1 MKDEEILKTIEAFSD
16 YLQVGD
22 IVNYVLRWLG
32 WFLIVGL
39 SLVVDALEG
48 VTDAI
53 LGIKGFF
60 NSPEI
65 QNFVDMLYPL
75 FVVLLAISFL
85 YIGYMFIMNKQMN
98 RSQIIINI
106 FVTLSVLC
114 LLSTGMTKV
123 DKFTDDAIAVVKSEQ
138 KGSLSD
144 EIIKKNITDI
154 AVIDENKWKKK
165 EDMNPKNHIPEKNIR
180 QIDITEKID
189 KDFEFAKDKKLSDEG
204 QKILKNK
211 RVMDGMGVASLAELK
226 DGWFDF
232 FPEKYYRWHWN
243 FWNIFFTL
251 LITGLTLLLV
261 SIKLARLFYELAFNY
276 LLANILAPADV
287 ANGQKLKAVLSNIL
301 NIFIATIMIFLSL
314 KLYLMGTAFL
324 HDKLNGVPYL
334 IALAAFSMAVLD
346 GPAVVERLFGIDIG
360 LKSSWGMLVGG
371 FALGKGIGS
380 LANSKP
386 MKSLGNMIGKGAKGA
401 AEGTGVAAAKTAS
414 AAAMATGGV
423 AGLISGLKK
432 GNESENKE
440 SLQDQMKKADQKKAN
455 GNDVAKNEKEK
466 GNLNKEKDKKNGG
479 TPSLQEDMKKGG
491 NENPGGVNGQ
501 ESGTTSLQDEMKE
514 AGKLNG
520 ASEGNPT
527 AGTVRQGAS
536 EGSQTPGTVRQGASE
551 GNPTAG
557 TVRQGAN
564 EGGQT
569 PGTVRQGT
577 SEGGQTPGTVRQGTS
592 EGNQTPGTVRQGAS
606 EGSQTPGTVKQGAN
620 EGGQTP
626 GTVRQGA
633 NEGNPTAGTVR
644 QGTSE
649 GSQTP
654 GTVRQGTSEGSQT
667 PGTVRQGAS
676 EGGQTSGTVRQ
687 GTSEGSQTSSPAPM
701 ETPRSVP
708 SGGSPAPVETPKSVP
723 SGGSPA
729 PVETPRSVPSGSS
742 SAPVETPRSVPSGS
756 SSAPVET
763 PRSVPSG
770 GSPAPVE
777 TPRSVP
783 SGSSTA
789 PVETPR
795 SVPSGSSSAPVE
807 TPRSVPSGSSSAP
820 VETPRSVPSGG
831 SPAPVETPKSVP
843 SGGSPAPADI
853 VTVTHSSPI
862 IPYESDKEV
871 AASRGQETRTLGQYT
886 TEKVKNTTS
895 SVKQKV
901 RGVQERINTS
911 ETVQNTKR
919 FYQMG
924 QNTGKSWRDIVN
936 KNKKNTDK
944 K

>member
-144 EIIKKNITDI
+144 EIIKKNITDV

-261 SIKLARLFYELAFNY
+261 SIKLARLFYELSFNY
-276 LLANILAPADV
+276 LLAKILAPADV

-314 KLYLMGTAFL
+314 KLYLIGTAFL
-324 HDKLNGVPYL
+324 HDKLNSVPYL

-346 GPAVVERLFGIDIG
+346 GPVAVERLFGIDIG

-371 FALGKGIGS
+371 FALGKGIDS

-414 AAAMATGGV
+414 AAAMATGSM

-455 GNDVAKNEKEK
+455 GNDVAKKEKEK

-479 TPSLQEDMKKGG
+479 TPSIQEDMKKEG
-491 NENPGGVNGQ
+491 NENLGVANGQ

-514 AGKLNG
+514 AGKSNG
-520 ASEGNPT
+520 AIEGNQTAGTVRQGVNEGSQTRGTVRQGANEGNQT
-527 AGTVRQGAS
+527 AGTVRQGAN
-536 EGSQTPGTVRQGASE
+536 EGNQTP
-551 GNPTAG
+551 G

-569 PGTVRQGT
+569 PGG
-577 SEGGQTPGTVRQGTS
+577 
-592 EGNQTPGTVRQGAS
+592 VRQGAN
-606 EGSQTPGTVKQGAN
+606 EGSQTPGGVRQGAN
-620 EGGQTP
+620 EGSQTP

-633 NEGNPTAGTVR
+633 NEGVQTPGGVR
-644 QGTSE
+644 QGANE

-654 GTVRQGTSEGSQT
+654 GTVRQGTNEGN
-667 PGTVRQGAS
+667 
-676 EGGQTSGTVRQ
+676 
-687 GTSEGSQTSSPAPM
+687 QTSSLAPM

-708 SGGSPAPVETPKSVP
+708 SGSSP
-723 SGGSPA
+723 
-729 PVETPRSVPSGSS
+729 
-742 SAPVETPRSVPSGS
+742 
-756 SSAPVET
+756 APVET

-770 GSPAPVE
+770 GSPAPM
-777 TPRSVP
+777 
-783 SGSSTA
+783 
-789 PVETPR
+789 
-795 SVPSGSSSAPVE
+795 
-807 TPRSVPSGSSSAP
+807 
-820 VETPRSVPSGG
+820 
-831 SPAPVETPKSVP
+831 ETPKSVP
-843 SGGSPAPADI
+843 SGSSPVSADI

>member
-1 MKDEEILKTIEAFSD
+1 MKDEEILKVLESFSD

-106 FVTLSVLC
+106 FITLSVLC

-144 EIIKKNITDI
+144 EIIKKNITDV
-154 AVIDENKWKKK
+154 AVIDQNGWKKK
-165 EDMNPKNHIPEKNIR
+165 EDMNPKNNIPEKNIR

-189 KDFEFAKDKKLSDEG
+189 KDFAFTKDKNLSDDG
-204 QKILKNK
+204 QKILQNK
-211 RVMDGMGVASLAELK
+211 RVMDALGVASLAELK

-232 FPEKYYRWHWN
+232 FPEKYYRWHWD

-261 SIKLARLFYELAFNY
+261 SIKLARLFYELSFNY

-314 KLYLMGTAFL
+314 KLYLIGTAFL

-346 GPAVVERLFGIDIG
+346 GPAAVERLFGIDIG

-440 SLQDQMKKADQKKAN
+440 SLQDQMKKADQKKPN
-455 GNDVAKNEKEK
+455 GNDLAKKEKEK
-466 GNLNKEKDKKNGG
+466 GNLNKEEGKKNGG
-479 TPSLQEDMKKGG
+479 MPSIQEDMKKEG
-491 NENPGGVNGQ
+491 NENLGVANGQ
-501 ESGTTSLQDEMKE
+501 ELGTASLQDEMKE
-514 AGKLNG
+514 AGKTNG
-520 ASEGNPT
+520 ESAGNQT
-527 AGTVRQGAS
+527 SGTVRQGA
-536 EGSQTPGTVRQGASE
+536 
-551 GNPTAG
+551 
-557 TVRQGAN
+557 
-564 EGGQT
+564 
-569 PGTVRQGT
+569 
-577 SEGGQTPGTVRQGTS
+577 S

-606 EGSQTPGTVKQGAN
+606 EGN
-620 EGGQTP
+620 QTP

-633 NEGNPTAGTVR
+633 NEGSQTSGGVR
-644 QGTSE
+644 QGASE

-654 GTVRQGTSEGSQT
+654 GGVRQGASEGSQT
-667 PGTVRQGAS
+667 PGGVRQGAS
-676 EGGQTSGTVRQ
+676 EGNQTPGTVPS
-687 GTSEGSQTSSPAPM
+687 GSSLAPMETSRPASSGGSPAPV

-708 SGGSPAPVETPKSVP
+708 SGGSPAPVETPRSVP

-756 SSAPVET
+756 S
-763 PRSVPSG
+763 
-770 GSPAPVE
+770 PAPVE

-783 SGSSTA
+783 SGS
-789 PVETPR
+789 
-795 SVPSGSSSAPVE
+795 
-807 TPRSVPSGSSSAP
+807 
-820 VETPRSVPSGG
+820 
-831 SPAPVETPKSVP
+831 
-843 SGGSPAPADI
+843 SPAPADI

-871 AASRGQETRTLGQYT
+871 VASRSQETRTLGQYT
-886 TEKVKNTTS
+886 TDKVKNTTS

-901 RGVQERINTS
+901 RGVQERIHNS
-911 ETVQNTKR
+911 GTVQNTKR
-919 FYQMG
+919 FYQMR

-936 KNKKNTDK
+936 KNKNNTDK

>member
-1 MKDEEILKTIEAFSD
+1 MKDEEILKVLESFSD

-65 QNFVDMLYPL
+65 QNFIDMLYPL

-106 FVTLSVLC
+106 FITLSVLC

-144 EIIKKNITDI
+144 EIIKKNITDV
-154 AVIDENKWKKK
+154 AVIDQNGWKKK
-165 EDMNPKNHIPEKNIR
+165 EDMNPKNNIPEKNIR

-189 KDFEFAKDKKLSDEG
+189 KDFEFAKDKELSEG
-204 QKILKNK
+204 GQDILKYK
-211 RVMDGMGVASLAELK
+211 RVMDGTGVASLAELK

-314 KLYLMGTAFL
+314 KLYIMGTAFL
-324 HDKLNGVPYL
+324 HDKLSGVPYL

-346 GPAVVERLFGIDIG
+346 GPSVVERLFGIDIG
-360 LKSSWGMLVGG
+360 LKSSWGMLAGG
-371 FALGKGIGS
+371 FALGKGIGA
-380 LANSKP
+380 LANSKS
-386 MKSLGNMIGKGAKGA
+386 MKGLGNMIGKGAKGA

-414 AAAMATGGV
+414 AAAMATGGM
-423 AGLISGLKK
+423 AGLISGLKN
-432 GNESENKE
+432 GNESENKD
-440 SLQDQMKKADQKKAN
+440 SLQDQMKKAGEKKAN
-455 GNDVAKNEKEK
+455 GNDVANKEKEK

-479 TPSLQEDMKKGG
+479 MPSVQEDMKKGG
-491 NENPGGVNGQ
+491 NENSGVANGQ

-514 AGKLNG
+514 AGKVN
-520 ASEGNPT
+520 
-527 AGTVRQGAS
+527 
-536 EGSQTPGTVRQGASE
+536 
-551 GNPTAG
+551 
-557 TVRQGAN
+557 
-564 EGGQT
+564 
-569 PGTVRQGT
+569 
-577 SEGGQTPGTVRQGTS
+577 GTS

-606 EGSQTPGTVKQGAN
+606 EGNQTPGPVRQGAS
-620 EGGQTP
+620 GGNQTP
-626 GTVRQGA
+626 GPVRQGA
-633 NEGNPTAGTVR
+633 NEGSQTPGPVR
-644 QGTSE
+644 QGASE

-654 GTVRQGTSEGSQT
+654 GTISSGSSPAPMETSRPMPSGSSPAPVET
-667 PGTVRQGAS
+667 PRPVPSGGSPAS
-676 EGGQTSGTVRQ
+676 METSRPAPSGG
-687 GTSEGSQTSSPAPM
+687 SPAPM

-708 SGGSPAPVETPKSVP
+708 SGSSLAPVETSRPVP

-729 PVETPRSVPSGSS
+729 PVETPRSVPSGGS
-742 SAPVETPRSVPSGS
+742 SAS
-756 SSAPVET
+756 
-763 PRSVPSG
+763 
-770 GSPAPVE
+770 
-777 TPRSVP
+777 
-783 SGSSTA
+783 
-789 PVETPR
+789 
-795 SVPSGSSSAPVE
+795 
-807 TPRSVPSGSSSAP
+807 
-820 VETPRSVPSGG
+820 
-831 SPAPVETPKSVP
+831 
-843 SGGSPAPADI
+843 ADI

-871 AASRGQETRTLGQYT
+871 AASRSQETRTLGQYT
-886 TEKVKNTTS
+886 TDKVKNTTS

-911 ETVQNTKR
+911 ETVENTKR

>member
-1 MKDEEILKTIEAFSD
+1 MKDEEILKVLEEFSD

-32 WFLIVGL
+32 WFLIQGL

-144 EIIKKNITDI
+144 EIIKKNITDV
-154 AVIDENKWKKK
+154 AVIDQNGWKKK
-165 EDMNPKNHIPEKNIR
+165 EDMNPKNNIPEKNIR

-189 KDFEFAKDKKLSDEG
+189 SDFKFTKDKDLSDGG
-204 QKILKNK
+204 QKILQNK
-211 RVMDGMGVASLAELK
+211 RVMDALGVASLAELK

-251 LITGLTLLLV
+251 LITGATLLLV

-314 KLYLMGTAFL
+314 KLYIMGTAFL

-360 LKSSWGMLVGG
+360 LKSSWGMLAGG

-386 MKSLGNMIGKGAKGA
+386 MKGLGNMVGKGAKGA
-401 AEGTGVAAAKTAS
+401 AQGTGVAAAKTAS
-414 AAAMATGGV
+414 AAAMATGGM
-423 AGLISGLKK
+423 AGLVSGLKK

-440 SLQDQMKKADQKKAN
+440 SLQDQMKKAGQKKAN
-455 GNDVAKNEKEK
+455 GNDLANKEKEK
-466 GNLNKEKDKKNGG
+466 GNLNKEEDKKNGG
-479 TPSLQEDMKKGG
+479 TPSIQEDMKKEG
-491 NENPGGVNGQ
+491 NENPGVANGQ
-501 ESGTTSLQDEMKE
+501 ESGTTILQDEMKE
-514 AGKLNG
+514 AGKANG
-520 ASEGNPT
+520 ASEGSQT
-527 AGTVRQGAS
+527 AGAVRQGASEGSQTPGTVRQGANEGSQTLGTVRQGAS

-551 GNPTAG
+551 G
-557 TVRQGAN
+557 
-564 EGGQT
+564 
-569 PGTVRQGT
+569 
-577 SEGGQTPGTVRQGTS
+577 S
-592 EGNQTPGTVRQGAS
+592 QTPGTVRQGAS
-606 EGSQTPGTVKQGAN
+606 EGR
-620 EGGQTP
+620 QTP

-633 NEGNPTAGTVR
+633 
-644 QGTSE
+644 SE

-667 PGTVRQGAS
+667 PGTAPS
-676 EGGQTSGTVRQ
+676 GG
-687 GTSEGSQTSSPAPM
+687 SPGPM
-701 ETPRSVP
+701 ETSKPVP
-708 SGGSPAPVETPKSVP
+708 SGGSPGPMETSRP
-723 SGGSPA
+723 
-729 PVETPRSVPSGSS
+729 VPSGSS
-742 SAPVETPRSVPSGS
+742 PGPMETSRPVTGGS
-756 SSAPVET
+756 S
-763 PRSVPSG
+763 
-770 GSPAPVE
+770 PA
-777 TPRSVP
+777 S
-783 SGSSTA
+783 
-789 PVETPR
+789 
-795 SVPSGSSSAPVE
+795 
-807 TPRSVPSGSSSAP
+807 
-820 VETPRSVPSGG
+820 
-831 SPAPVETPKSVP
+831 
-843 SGGSPAPADI
+843 ADI
-853 VTVTHSSPI
+853 VTVTHSSPSV
-862 IPYESDKEV
+862 PYESDKEV
-871 AASRGQETRTLGQYT
+871 AASSSHETRTLGQYAT
-886 TEKVKNTTS
+886 DTVKKGYNSTTS
-895 SVKQKV
+895 SVKQTV
-901 RGVQERINTS
+901 RGVQERINNS

-924 QNTGKSWRDIVN
+924 QNTGKGWRDIVN
-936 KNKKNTDK
+936 KNKNNTDK

>member
-1 MKDEEILKTIEAFSD
+1 MKDEEILKVLESFSD

-106 FVTLSVLC
+106 FITLSVLC

-144 EIIKKNITDI
+144 EIIKKNITDV
-154 AVIDENKWKKK
+154 AVIDQNGWKKK
-165 EDMNPKNHIPEKNIR
+165 EDMNPKNNIPEKNIR

-189 KDFEFAKDKKLSDEG
+189 KDFAFTKDKNLSDDG
-204 QKILKNK
+204 QKILQNK
-211 RVMDGMGVASLAELK
+211 RVMDALGVASLAELK

-261 SIKLARLFYELAFNY
+261 SIKLARLFYELSFNY

-314 KLYLMGTAFL
+314 KLYLIGTAFL

-346 GPAVVERLFGIDIG
+346 GPAAVERLFGIDIG

-455 GNDVAKNEKEK
+455 GNDLAKNEKEK

-479 TPSLQEDMKKGG
+479 TPSIQEDMKKGG
-491 NENPGGVNGQ
+491 YENPGG
-501 ESGTTSLQDEMKE
+501 
-514 AGKLNG
+514 
-520 ASEGNPT
+520 
-527 AGTVRQGAS
+527 
-536 EGSQTPGTVRQGASE
+536 
-551 GNPTAG
+551 
-557 TVRQGAN
+557 AN
-564 EGGQT
+564 
-569 PGTVRQGT
+569 
-577 SEGGQTPGTVRQGTS
+577 
-592 EGNQTPGTVRQGAS
+592 
-606 EGSQTPGTVKQGAN
+606 
-620 EGGQTP
+620 
-626 GTVRQGA
+626 
-633 NEGNPTAGTVR
+633 
-644 QGTSE
+644 
-649 GSQTP
+649 
-654 GTVRQGTSEGSQT
+654 EGSQT

-676 EGGQTSGTVRQ
+676 EGGQTPGTVRQGASKGGQTPGTVRQ
-687 GTSEGSQTSSPAPM
+687 GTSEGSQTPGSVRQGTSGGSPAPI
-701 ETPRSVP
+701 ETPRPASSGGSPAPVETLRSVP
-708 SGGSPAPVETPKSVP
+708 SGGSPAPIETPRPAS
-723 SGGSPA
+723 SGSSPA

-742 SAPVETPRSVPSGS
+742 PAPVETPRSVPSGS
-756 SSAPVET
+756 SPAPVET

-770 GSPAPVE
+770 GSPAPIE

-783 SGSSTA
+783 SGRSPA
-789 PVETPR
+789 PI
-795 SVPSGSSSAPVE
+795 
-807 TPRSVPSGSSSAP
+807 
-820 VETPRSVPSGG
+820 ETPRSVPSGG
-831 SPAPVETPKSVP
+831 SPAPIETPKSVP
-843 SGGSPAPADI
+843 SGGSPASADI

-886 TEKVKNTTS
+886 TEKVKHTTS

-901 RGVQERINTS
+901 RGVQERIHNS

-924 QNTGKSWRDIVN
+924 QNTSKSWRDIVN
-936 KNKKNTDK
+936 KNKNNTDK

>member
-1 MKDEEILKTIEAFSD
+1 MKDEEILKVLESFSD

-106 FVTLSVLC
+106 FITLSVLC

-144 EIIKKNITDI
+144 EIIKKNITDV
-154 AVIDENKWKKK
+154 AVIDQNGWKKK
-165 EDMNPKNHIPEKNIR
+165 EDMNPKNNIPEKNIR

-189 KDFEFAKDKKLSDEG
+189 KDFAFTKDKNLSDDG
-204 QKILKNK
+204 QKILQNK
-211 RVMDGMGVASLAELK
+211 RVMDALGVASLAELK

-261 SIKLARLFYELAFNY
+261 SIKLARLFYELSFNY

-314 KLYLMGTAFL
+314 KLYLIGTAFL

-346 GPAVVERLFGIDIG
+346 GPAAVERLFGIDIG

-455 GNDVAKNEKEK
+455 GNDLAKNEKEK

-479 TPSLQEDMKKGG
+479 TPSIQEDMKKGG
-491 NENPGGVNGQ
+491 YENPGG
-501 ESGTTSLQDEMKE
+501 
-514 AGKLNG
+514 
-520 ASEGNPT
+520 
-527 AGTVRQGAS
+527 
-536 EGSQTPGTVRQGASE
+536 
-551 GNPTAG
+551 
-557 TVRQGAN
+557 AN
-564 EGGQT
+564 
-569 PGTVRQGT
+569 
-577 SEGGQTPGTVRQGTS
+577 
-592 EGNQTPGTVRQGAS
+592 
-606 EGSQTPGTVKQGAN
+606 
-620 EGGQTP
+620 
-626 GTVRQGA
+626 
-633 NEGNPTAGTVR
+633 
-644 QGTSE
+644 
-649 GSQTP
+649 
-654 GTVRQGTSEGSQT
+654 EGSQT

-676 EGGQTSGTVRQ
+676 EGGQTPGTVRQGASKGGQTPGTVRQ
-687 GTSEGSQTSSPAPM
+687 GTSEGSQTPGSVRQGTSGGSPAPI
-701 ETPRSVP
+701 ETPRPASSGGSPAPVETLRSVP
-708 SGGSPAPVETPKSVP
+708 SGGSPAPIETPRPAS
-723 SGGSPA
+723 SGSSPA

-742 SAPVETPRSVPSGS
+742 PAPVETPRSVPSGS
-756 SSAPVET
+756 SPAPVET

-770 GSPAPVE
+770 GSPAPI
-777 TPRSVP
+777 
-783 SGSSTA
+783 
-789 PVETPR
+789 
-795 SVPSGSSSAPVE
+795 
-807 TPRSVPSGSSSAP
+807 
-820 VETPRSVPSGG
+820 ETPRSVPSGG
-831 SPAPVETPKSVP
+831 SPAPIETPRSVPSGGSPAPIETPKSVP
-843 SGGSPAPADI
+843 SGGSPASADI

-886 TEKVKNTTS
+886 TEKVKHTTS

-901 RGVQERINTS
+901 RGVQERIHNS

-924 QNTGKSWRDIVN
+924 QNTSKSWRDIVN
-936 KNKKNTDK
+936 KNKNNTDK

>member
-1 MKDEEILKTIEAFSD
+1 MKDEEILKVLESFSD

-106 FVTLSVLC
+106 FITLSVLC

-144 EIIKKNITDI
+144 EIIKKNITDV
-154 AVIDENKWKKK
+154 AVIDQNGWKKK

-189 KDFEFAKDKKLSDEG
+189 SDFEFAKDKKLSDDG
-204 QKILKNK
+204 QKLLKNK

-251 LITGLTLLLV
+251 LITGLTLILV

-314 KLYLMGTAFL
+314 KLYIMGTAFL

-360 LKSSWGMLVGG
+360 LKSSWGMLAGGIAGG
-371 FALGKGIGS
+371 FALSKGIDA

-386 MKSLGNMIGKGAKGA
+386 MKGLGNMIGKGAKGA

-414 AAAMATGGV
+414 AAAMATGGM
-423 AGLISGLKK
+423 AGLISGLKN
-432 GNESENKE
+432 GNESENKD

-455 GNDVAKNEKEK
+455 GNDLVKKEKEK
-466 GNLNKEKDKKNGG
+466 GNLNKEEDKKNGSM
-479 TPSLQEDMKKGG
+479 PSIQEDMKKEG
-491 NENPGGVNGQ
+491 NENPGGANGQ
-501 ESGTTSLQDEMKE
+501 DSGTTSLQDEMKE
-514 AGKLNG
+514 AGKANEGSQTPGTVRQG
-520 ASEGNPT
+520 ANEGSQTP
-527 AGTVRQGAS
+527 GTVRQGAS

-551 GNPTAG
+551 G
-557 TVRQGAN
+557 
-564 EGGQT
+564 
-569 PGTVRQGT
+569 
-577 SEGGQTPGTVRQGTS
+577 S
-592 EGNQTPGTVRQGAS
+592 QTPGTVRQGAS
-606 EGSQTPGTVKQGAN
+606 EGSPAPVETARAVPS
-620 EGGQTP
+620 GGSP
-626 GTVRQGA
+626 APVEAPKSVSSG
-633 NEGNPTAGTVR
+633 
-644 QGTSE
+644 
-649 GSQTP
+649 GSP
-654 GTVRQGTSEGSQT
+654 APVEAPKSVSSGGS
-667 PGTVRQGAS
+667 PAPVEAPRPVPSGGSPAPVEAS
-676 EGGQTSGTVRQ
+676 RSVPSGGSLAPVEASRPVPSG
-687 GTSEGSQTSSPAPM
+687 GSPAPM

-708 SGGSPAPVETPKSVP
+708 SGGIST
-723 SGGSPA
+723 
-729 PVETPRSVPSGSS
+729 
-742 SAPVETPRSVPSGS
+742 SADT
-756 SSAPVET
+756 
-763 PRSVPSG
+763 
-770 GSPAPVE
+770 
-777 TPRSVP
+777 
-783 SGSSTA
+783 
-789 PVETPR
+789 
-795 SVPSGSSSAPVE
+795 
-807 TPRSVPSGSSSAP
+807 
-820 VETPRSVPSGG
+820 
-831 SPAPVETPKSVP
+831 
-843 SGGSPAPADI
+843 

-871 AASRGQETRTLGQYT
+871 AASRSQETRTLGQYT
-886 TEKVKNTTS
+886 TDKVKNTTS

-901 RGVQERINTS
+901 RGVQERIHNS

-919 FYQMG
+919 FYQIG

-936 KNKKNTDK
+936 KNKNNTDK

>member
-1 MKDEEILKTIEAFSD
+1 MKDEEILKVLVSFSD

-106 FVTLSVLC
+106 FITLSVLC

-144 EIIKKNITDI
+144 EIIKKNITDV
-154 AVIDENKWKKK
+154 AVIDQNGWKKK
-165 EDMNPKNHIPEKNIR
+165 EDMNPKNNIPEKNIR

-189 KDFEFAKDKKLSDEG
+189 EDFEFTKDKDLSDNG
-204 QKILKNK
+204 KKILKNK
-211 RVMDGMGVASLAELK
+211 RVMDALGVASLAELK

-314 KLYLMGTAFL
+314 KLYLIGTGFV

-455 GNDVAKNEKEK
+455 GNDLAKKEKEK

-479 TPSLQEDMKKGG
+479 TPSIQEDMKKGG
-491 NENPGGVNGQ
+491 NETPGVANGQ

-514 AGKLNG
+514 AGKSNG
-520 ASEGNPT
+520 ASEGVQTPETVRQGANEGVQTPGT
-527 AGTVRQGAS
+527 VRQGANEGGQTSGTVRQGANEGSQTPGTVRQGANEGVQTPGTVRQGANEGNQTPGTVRQGAS

-551 GNPTAG
+551 G
-557 TVRQGAN
+557 
-564 EGGQT
+564 
-569 PGTVRQGT
+569 
-577 SEGGQTPGTVRQGTS
+577 
-592 EGNQTPGTVRQGAS
+592 
-606 EGSQTPGTVKQGAN
+606 
-620 EGGQTP
+620 
-626 GTVRQGA
+626 
-633 NEGNPTAGTVR
+633 
-644 QGTSE
+644 
-649 GSQTP
+649 SQTP
-654 GTVRQGTSEGSQT
+654 GTVRQ
-667 PGTVRQGAS
+667 R
-676 EGGQTSGTVRQ
+676 
-687 GTSEGSQTSSPAPM
+687 TSEGSQTSSPAPM

-708 SGGSPAPVETPKSVP
+708 SGGSPAPVETP
-723 SGGSPA
+723 
-729 PVETPRSVPSGSS
+729 RSVPN
-742 SAPVETPRSVPSGS
+742 
-756 SSAPVET
+756 
-763 PRSVPSG
+763 G
-770 GSPAPVE
+770 G
-777 TPRSVP
+777 
-783 SGSSTA
+783 
-789 PVETPR
+789 
-795 SVPSGSSSAPVE
+795 
-807 TPRSVPSGSSSAP
+807 
-820 VETPRSVPSGG
+820 
-831 SPAPVETPKSVP
+831 
-843 SGGSPAPADI
+843 
-853 VTVTHSSPI
+853 
-862 IPYESDKEV
+862 
-871 AASRGQETRTLGQYT
+871 
-886 TEKVKNTTS
+886 
-895 SVKQKV
+895 
-901 RGVQERINTS
+901 
-911 ETVQNTKR
+911 
-919 FYQMG
+919 
-924 QNTGKSWRDIVN
+924 
-936 KNKKNTDK
+936 
-944 K
+944 

>member
-1 MKDEEILKTIEAFSD
+1 MKDEEILKVLEEYSD

-32 WFLIVGL
+32 WFLIQGL

-60 NSPEI
+60 NSTEV
-65 QNFVDMLYPL
+65 QEFVDMLYPL

-106 FVTLSVLC
+106 FITLSVLC

-144 EIIKKNITDI
+144 EIIKKNITDV
-154 AVIDENKWKKK
+154 AVIDQNGWKKK
-165 EDMNPKNHIPEKNIR
+165 EDLNPKNNIPEKNIR

-189 KDFEFAKDKKLSDEG
+189 SDFKFTKDKDLSDGG
-204 QKILKNK
+204 QKILQNK
-211 RVMDGMGVASLAELK
+211 RVMDALGVASLAELK

-386 MKSLGNMIGKGAKGA
+386 MKSLENMIGKGAKGA

-440 SLQDQMKKADQKKAN
+440 SLQDQMKKAGEKKAN
-455 GNDVAKNEKEK
+455 G
-466 GNLNKEKDKKNGG
+466 
-479 TPSLQEDMKKGG
+479 T
-491 NENPGGVNGQ
+491 
-501 ESGTTSLQDEMKE
+501 
-514 AGKLNG
+514 
-520 ASEGNPT
+520 
-527 AGTVRQGAS
+527 S
-536 EGSQTPGTVRQGASE
+536 EGSQTPGTVRQGANE
-551 GNPTAG
+551 GN
-557 TVRQGAN
+557 
-564 EGGQT
+564 QT
-569 PGTVRQGT
+569 PGTVRQGAN
-577 SEGGQTPGTVRQGTS
+577 

-606 EGSQTPGTVKQGAN
+606 EGN
-620 EGGQTP
+620 
-626 GTVRQGA
+626 
-633 NEGNPTAGTVR
+633 
-644 QGTSE
+644 
-649 GSQTP
+649 
-654 GTVRQGTSEGSQT
+654 QT

-676 EGGQTSGTVRQ
+676 GGSAAPVEASRPVPSGGSAAPMETSRSVP
-687 GTSEGSQTSSPAPM
+687 SGSSLAPM

-708 SGGSPAPVETPKSVP
+708 SGSSP
-723 SGGSPA
+723 
-729 PVETPRSVPSGSS
+729 
-742 SAPVETPRSVPSGS
+742 
-756 SSAPVET
+756 APVET

-770 GSPAPVE
+770 GSPAPME
-777 TPRSVP
+777 APKSAP
-783 SGSSTA
+783 SGSS
-789 PVETPR
+789 PV
-795 SVPSGSSSAPVE
+795 S
-807 TPRSVPSGSSSAP
+807 
-820 VETPRSVPSGG
+820 
-831 SPAPVETPKSVP
+831 
-843 SGGSPAPADI
+843 ADI

-886 TEKVKNTTS
+886 TDKVKHTTS

-924 QNTGKSWRDIVN
+924 QNTGKSWRDIVS

>member
-1 MKDEEILKTIEAFSD
+1 MVKNEEILKTIEAFSD

-165 EDMNPKNHIPEKNIR
+165 EDMNPKNHIPEKYIR

-189 KDFEFAKDKKLSDEG
+189 SDFEFAKDKKLTDDG
-204 QKILKNK
+204 QEILKNK
-211 RVMDGMGVASLAELK
+211 RVMDGLGVASLAELK

-261 SIKLARLFYELAFNY
+261 SIKLARLFYELSFNY

-314 KLYLMGTAFL
+314 KLYLIGTAFL
-324 HDKLNGVPYL
+324 HEKLNGVPYL

-346 GPAVVERLFGIDIG
+346 GPAAVERLFGIDIG

-455 GNDVAKNEKEK
+455 GNDLAKKEK

-479 TPSLQEDMKKGG
+479 TPSIQEDMKKGG
-491 NENPGGVNGQ
+491 NENPGGANGQ

-514 AGKLNG
+514 AGKSNG
-520 ASEGNPT
+520 AIEGNQT
-527 AGTVRQGAS
+527 SGTVRQGAS
-536 EGSQTPGTVRQGASE
+536 EGSQTPGTVRQGAIE
-551 GNPTAG
+551 GN
-557 TVRQGAN
+557 
-564 EGGQT
+564 QT
-569 PGTVRQGT
+569 PGG
-577 SEGGQTPGTVRQGTS
+577 VRQGTS
-592 EGNQTPGTVRQGAS
+592 EGNQTPGTVRQGAIEGNQTPGGVRQGTSEGNQTSGTVRQGAS
-606 EGSQTPGTVKQGAN
+606 EGSQTPGTVKQG
-620 EGGQTP
+620 
-626 GTVRQGA
+626 
-633 NEGNPTAGTVR
+633 
-644 QGTSE
+644 TSE
-649 GSQTP
+649 GNQTS

-676 EGGQTSGTVRQ
+676 EG
-687 GTSEGSQTSSPAPM
+687 SQTSRPVPSGGSPAPV
-701 ETPRSVP
+701 EAPRSVP
-708 SGGSPAPVETPKSVP
+708 SGGSPAPVEASRPVP
-723 SGGSPA
+723 SGSSPAPVEASRPVPNGGSPA
-729 PVETPRSVPSGSS
+729 PVEAPKSVSCGGSPAPVEASRPVPSGSS
-742 SAPVETPRSVPSGS
+742 P
-756 SSAPVET
+756 APVET

-777 TPRSVP
+777 ASRPVP
-783 SGSSTA
+783 SGSSPA

-795 SVPSGSSSAPVE
+795 SVPSGSS
-807 TPRSVPSGSSSAP
+807 
-820 VETPRSVPSGG
+820 
-831 SPAPVETPKSVP
+831 PAS
-843 SGGSPAPADI
+843 ADI

-862 IPYESDKEV
+862 IPYEGDKEV
-871 AASRGQETRTLGQYT
+871 AASRSQETRTLGQYT
-886 TEKVKNTTS
+886 TDKVKNTTS

-901 RGVQERINTS
+901 RGVQERIHNS

-924 QNTGKSWRDIVN
+924 QNTGKSWRDIVS

>member
-1 MKDEEILKTIEAFSD
+1 MKDEEILKVLESFSD

-98 RSQIIINI
+98 RSRIIINI
-106 FVTLSVLC
+106 FITLSVLC

-144 EIIKKNITDI
+144 EIIKKNITDV
-154 AVIDENKWKKK
+154 AVIDQNGWKKK
-165 EDMNPKNHIPEKNIR
+165 EDMNPKNNIPEKNIR

-189 KDFEFAKDKKLSDEG
+189 EDFEFTKDKDLSDNG
-204 QKILKNK
+204 KKILKNK
-211 RVMDGMGVASLAELK
+211 RVMDALGVASLAELK

-314 KLYLMGTAFL
+314 KLYLLGTAFL

-346 GPAVVERLFGIDIG
+346 GPSVVERLFGIDIG

-414 AAAMATGGV
+414 AAAMATGGM
-423 AGLISGLKK
+423 AGLISGLKN
-432 GNESENKE
+432 GNESENND
-440 SLQDQMKKADQKKAN
+440 SLQDQMKKAGEKKAN
-455 GNDVAKNEKEK
+455 GNDEANKEKEK
-466 GNLNKEKDKKNGG
+466 GNLNKEQDKKNSV

-491 NENPGGVNGQ
+491 NEKPGVANGQ

-514 AGKLNG
+514 AGKANG
-520 ASEGNPT
+520 AN
-527 AGTVRQGAS
+527 
-536 EGSQTPGTVRQGASE
+536 
-551 GNPTAG
+551 
-557 TVRQGAN
+557 
-564 EGGQT
+564 
-569 PGTVRQGT
+569 
-577 SEGGQTPGTVRQGTS
+577 
-592 EGNQTPGTVRQGAS
+592 
-606 EGSQTPGTVKQGAN
+606 
-620 EGGQTP
+620 
-626 GTVRQGA
+626 
-633 NEGNPTAGTVR
+633 
-644 QGTSE
+644 
-649 GSQTP
+649 
-654 GTVRQGTSEGSQT
+654 EGSQT

-676 EGGQTSGTVRQ
+676 EGGQTPSPAPVETSRPVPSG
-687 GTSEGSQTSSPAPM
+687 SSPAPM
-701 ETPRSVP
+701 ETSRPVP
-708 SGGSPAPVETPKSVP
+708 SGGSPAPVEASRPVP
-723 SGGSPA
+723 SGSSPA
-729 PVETPRSVPSGSS
+729 PVETSRPIPSGSS
-742 SAPVETPRSVPSGS
+742 SAPVETSRPIPSGSSPAPVETSRPVPSGESPAPVEAPRSVPSGGS
-756 SSAPVET
+756 PAPVET

-783 SGSSTA
+783 SGSS
-789 PVETPR
+789 
-795 SVPSGSSSAPVE
+795 
-807 TPRSVPSGSSSAP
+807 
-820 VETPRSVPSGG
+820 
-831 SPAPVETPKSVP
+831 PAS
-843 SGGSPAPADI
+843 ADI

-871 AASRGQETRTLGQYT
+871 AASRSKETRTLGQYT
-886 TEKVKNTTS
+886 TDKVKHTTS

-924 QNTGKSWRDIVN
+924 QNTGKSWRDIVS

>member
-1 MKDEEILKTIEAFSD
+1 MKDEEILKVLESFSD

-106 FVTLSVLC
+106 FITLSVLC

-144 EIIKKNITDI
+144 EIIKKNITDV
-154 AVIDENKWKKK
+154 AVIDQNGWKKK
-165 EDMNPKNHIPEKNIR
+165 EDMNPKNNIPEKSIR

-189 KDFEFAKDKKLSDEG
+189 KDFEFAKDKELSEG
-204 QKILKNK
+204 GQDILKYK

-314 KLYLMGTAFL
+314 KLYLIGTAFL

-401 AEGTGVAAAKTAS
+401 AAKTAS

-455 GNDVAKNEKEK
+455 GNDLAKKEKEK

-479 TPSLQEDMKKGG
+479 TPSIQEDMKKGG
-491 NENPGGVNGQ
+491 NENPGVANGQ

-514 AGKLNG
+514 AGKTNG
-520 ASEGNPT
+520 ASEGNQT
-527 AGTVRQGAS
+527 AGS
-536 EGSQTPGTVRQGASE
+536 VRQGASE
-551 GNPTAG
+551 GNQTAG
-557 TVRQGAN
+557 AVRQGAN

-569 PGTVRQGT
+569 PGTVRQGA
-577 SEGGQTPGTVRQGTS
+577 SEGGQTP
-592 EGNQTPGTVRQGAS
+592 
-606 EGSQTPGTVKQGAN
+606 
-620 EGGQTP
+620 
-626 GTVRQGA
+626 
-633 NEGNPTAGTVR
+633 GTVR

-676 EGGQTSGTVRQ
+676 EGGQTPGIVRQ
-687 GTSEGSQTSSPAPM
+687 GTSEGSQTSSPVPV
-701 ETPRSVP
+701 ETPRSV
-708 SGGSPAPVETPKSVP
+708 S

-742 SAPVETPRSVPSGS
+742 PASVETPRSVPSGS
-756 SSAPVET
+756 SPASVET
-763 PRSVPSG
+763 L
-770 GSPAPVE
+770 
-777 TPRSVP
+777 RSVP
-783 SGSSTA
+783 SGSSPA
-789 PVETPR
+789 PVEAPK
-795 SVPSGSSSAPVE
+795 SA
-807 TPRSVPSGSSSAP
+807 
-820 VETPRSVPSGG
+820 PSGG
-831 SPAPVETPKSVP
+831 SPAS
-843 SGGSPAPADI
+843 ADI

-901 RGVQERINTS
+901 RGVQERIHNS

>member
-1 MKDEEILKTIEAFSD
+1 MKDEEILKVLESFSD

-65 QNFVDMLYPL
+65 QKFVDMLYPL

-154 AVIDENKWKKK
+154 AVIDQNGWKKK
-165 EDMNPKNHIPEKNIR
+165 EDMNPKNNIPEKNIR

-189 KDFEFAKDKKLSDEG
+189 EDFEFTKDKDLSDNG
-204 QKILKNK
+204 KKILKNK
-211 RVMDGMGVASLAELK
+211 RVMDALGVASLAELK

-251 LITGLTLLLV
+251 LITGATLLLV

-314 KLYLMGTAFL
+314 KLYIMGTAFL

-360 LKSSWGMLVGG
+360 LKSSWGMLAGGIAGG
-371 FALGKGIGS
+371 FALGKGIGA

-386 MKSLGNMIGKGAKGA
+386 MKGLGNMIGKGAKGA

-414 AAAMATGGV
+414 AAAMATGGM

-440 SLQDQMKKADQKKAN
+440 SLQDQMKKADQKKTQ
-455 GNDVAKNEKEK
+455 GNDVANKEKEK
-466 GNLNKEKDKKNGG
+466 SNLNKEEDKKNGS
-479 TPSLQEDMKKGG
+479 TPSIQEDMKKEG
-491 NENPGGVNGQ
+491 NETPGGANGQ

-514 AGKLNG
+514 AGKANG

-527 AGTVRQGAS
+527 T
-536 EGSQTPGTVRQGASE
+536 
-551 GNPTAG
+551 
-557 TVRQGAN
+557 
-564 EGGQT
+564 GG
-569 PGTVRQGT
+569 
-577 SEGGQTPGTVRQGTS
+577 
-592 EGNQTPGTVRQGAS
+592 
-606 EGSQTPGTVKQGAN
+606 VKQGAS
-620 EGGQTP
+620 
-626 GTVRQGA
+626 A
-633 NEGNPTAGTVR
+633 
-644 QGTSE
+644 

-654 GTVRQGTSEGSQT
+654 GTVRQGTSEGNPTTGGVKQGASAGSQT
-667 PGTVRQGAS
+667 PGTVR
-676 EGGQTSGTVRQ
+676 
-687 GTSEGSQTSSPAPM
+687 
-701 ETPRSVP
+701 
-708 SGGSPAPVETPKSVP
+708 
-723 SGGSPA
+723 
-729 PVETPRSVPSGSS
+729 
-742 SAPVETPRSVPSGS
+742 
-756 SSAPVET
+756 
-763 PRSVPSG
+763 
-770 GSPAPVE
+770 
-777 TPRSVP
+777 
-783 SGSSTA
+783 
-789 PVETPR
+789 
-795 SVPSGSSSAPVE
+795 
-807 TPRSVPSGSSSAP
+807 
-820 VETPRSVPSGG
+820 
-831 SPAPVETPKSVP
+831 
-843 SGGSPAPADI
+843 
-853 VTVTHSSPI
+853 
-862 IPYESDKEV
+862 
-871 AASRGQETRTLGQYT
+871 
-886 TEKVKNTTS
+886 
-895 SVKQKV
+895 
-901 RGVQERINTS
+901 
-911 ETVQNTKR
+911 
-919 FYQMG
+919 
-924 QNTGKSWRDIVN
+924 
-936 KNKKNTDK
+936 
-944 K
+944 

>member
-1 MKDEEILKTIEAFSD
+1 MKDEEILKVLESFSD

-106 FVTLSVLC
+106 FITLSVLC

-144 EIIKKNITDI
+144 EIIKKNITDV
-154 AVIDENKWKKK
+154 AVIDQNGWKKK
-165 EDMNPKNHIPEKNIR
+165 EDMNPKNNIPEKNIR

-189 KDFEFAKDKKLSDEG
+189 EDFEFTKDKDLSDNG
-204 QKILKNK
+204 KKILKNK
-211 RVMDGMGVASLAELK
+211 RVMDALGVASLAELK

-314 KLYLMGTAFL
+314 KLYLIGTAFL

-346 GPAVVERLFGIDIG
+346 GPSVVERLFGIDIG

-414 AAAMATGGV
+414 AAAMATGGM
-423 AGLISGLKK
+423 AGLISGLKN

-455 GNDVAKNEKEK
+455 GNDLAKKEKEK
-466 GNLNKEKDKKNGG
+466 GNLNKEEDKKNGG
-479 TPSLQEDMKKGG
+479 MPSIQEDMKKEG
-491 NENPGGVNGQ
+491 NENPGGANGQ
-501 ESGTTSLQDEMKE
+501 DSGTTSLQDEMKE
-514 AGKLNG
+514 AGKSNG
-520 ASEGNPT
+520 AIEGSQTP
-527 AGTVRQGAS
+527 GKVRQGAS

-551 GNPTAG
+551 G
-557 TVRQGAN
+557 
-564 EGGQT
+564 
-569 PGTVRQGT
+569 
-577 SEGGQTPGTVRQGTS
+577 
-592 EGNQTPGTVRQGAS
+592 
-606 EGSQTPGTVKQGAN
+606 SQ
-620 EGGQTP
+620 
-626 GTVRQGA
+626 
-633 NEGNPTAGTVR
+633 
-644 QGTSE
+644 
-649 GSQTP
+649 
-654 GTVRQGTSEGSQT
+654 
-667 PGTVRQGAS
+667 
-676 EGGQTSGTVRQ
+676 
-687 GTSEGSQTSSPAPM
+687 
-701 ETPRSVP
+701 
-708 SGGSPAPVETPKSVP
+708 
-723 SGGSPA
+723 
-729 PVETPRSVPSGSS
+729 
-742 SAPVETPRSVPSGS
+742 
-756 SSAPVET
+756 T

-777 TPRSVP
+777 TPRSVL
-783 SGSSTA
+783 SGSSPA
-789 PVETPR
+789 
-795 SVPSGSSSAPVE
+795 S
-807 TPRSVPSGSSSAP
+807 

-831 SPAPVETPKSVP
+831 SPAPVEVSRPVP
-843 SGGSPAPADI
+843 SGNSPASADI

>member
-60 NSPEI
+60 NSPEV

-154 AVIDENKWKKK
+154 AVIDQNKWKKK
-165 EDMNPKNHIPEKNIR
+165 EDMNPKNNIPEKNIR

-189 KDFEFAKDKKLSDEG
+189 KDFEFTKDKNLSDDG
-204 QKILKNK
+204 QKILQNK
-211 RVMDGMGVASLAELK
+211 RVMDALGVASLAELK

-251 LITGLTLLLV
+251 LITGATLLLV

-314 KLYLMGTAFL
+314 KLYIMGTAFL

-360 LKSSWGMLVGG
+360 LKSSWGMLAGG
-371 FALGKGIGS
+371 FALGKGIGA

-386 MKSLGNMIGKGAKGA
+386 MKGLGNMIGKGAKGA

-414 AAAMATGGV
+414 AAAMATGGGV

-440 SLQDQMKKADQKKAN
+440 SLQDQMKKADQKKTQ
-455 GNDVAKNEKEK
+455 GNDVANKEKEK
-466 GNLNKEKDKKNGG
+466 GNLNKEEDKKNGG
-479 TPSLQEDMKKGG
+479 TPSIQEDMKKEG
-491 NENPGGVNGQ
+491 NENPGVANGQ

-514 AGKLNG
+514 AGKANG
-520 ASEGNPT
+520 ASAGNQT
-527 AGTVRQGAS
+527 AGGVRQGAS
-536 EGSQTPGTVRQGASE
+536 AGSQTPGV
-551 GNPTAG
+551 
-557 TVRQGAN
+557 
-564 EGGQT
+564 
-569 PGTVRQGT
+569 
-577 SEGGQTPGTVRQGTS
+577 
-592 EGNQTPGTVRQGAS
+592 
-606 EGSQTPGTVKQGAN
+606 
-620 EGGQTP
+620 
-626 GTVRQGA
+626 
-633 NEGNPTAGTVR
+633 
-644 QGTSE
+644 
-649 GSQTP
+649 
-654 GTVRQGTSEGSQT
+654 VRQGTSEGSQT

-676 EGGQTSGTVRQ
+676 EG
-687 GTSEGSQTSSPAPM
+687 SQTSRPASRGGSPAPM
-701 ETPRSVP
+701 ETSRP
-708 SGGSPAPVETPKSVP
+708 
-723 SGGSPA
+723 
-729 PVETPRSVPSGSS
+729 VPSGSS
-742 SAPVETPRSVPSGS
+742 SAPVEASRP
-756 SSAPVET
+756 
-763 PRSVPSG
+763 VPSG
-770 GSPAPVE
+770 GSP
-777 TPRSVP
+777 
-783 SGSSTA
+783 
-789 PVETPR
+789 
-795 SVPSGSSSAPVE
+795 
-807 TPRSVPSGSSSAP
+807 AP

-843 SGGSPAPADI
+843 SGGSPAPMETSRPVPSGSSSAPVEASRPVPSGGSPAPVETPRSVPSGGSPAPVETPRSVPSGGSPVSADI

-862 IPYESDKEV
+862 IPYEGDKEV
-871 AASRGQETRTLGQYT
+871 AASRSQETRTLGQYT
-886 TEKVKNTTS
+886 TDKVKNTTS

-901 RGVQERINTS
+901 RGVQERIHNS

-936 KNKKNTDK
+936 KNKNNTDK

>member
-1 MKDEEILKTIEAFSD
+1 MKDEEILKVLESFSD

-106 FVTLSVLC
+106 FITLSVLC

-144 EIIKKNITDI
+144 EIIKKNITDV
-154 AVIDENKWKKK
+154 AVIDQNGWKKK

-189 KDFEFAKDKKLSDEG
+189 SDFEFAKDKKLSDDG
-204 QKILKNK
+204 QKLLKNK

-314 KLYLMGTAFL
+314 KLYLIGTAFL

-455 GNDVAKNEKEK
+455 GNDLAKKEKEK

-479 TPSLQEDMKKGG
+479 TPSIQEEMKKGG
-491 NENPGGVNGQ
+491 NENPGVANGQ

-514 AGKLNG
+514 AGKTNG
-520 ASEGNPT
+520 ASEGNQT
-527 AGTVRQGAS
+527 TGSVRQGAS
-536 EGSQTPGTVRQGASE
+536 EGNQTAGAVRQGTNEGGQTPGTVRQGASE
-551 GNPTAG
+551 GN
-557 TVRQGAN
+557 
-564 EGGQT
+564 QT
-569 PGTVRQGT
+569 P
-577 SEGGQTPGTVRQGTS
+577 
-592 EGNQTPGTVRQGAS
+592 
-606 EGSQTPGTVKQGAN
+606 
-620 EGGQTP
+620 
-626 GTVRQGA
+626 
-633 NEGNPTAGTVR
+633 GTVR

-667 PGTVRQGAS
+667 
-676 EGGQTSGTVRQ
+676 
-687 GTSEGSQTSSPAPM
+687 SSP
-701 ETPRSVP
+701 S
-708 SGGSPAPVETPKSVP
+708 S
-723 SGGSPA
+723 
-729 PVETPRSVPSGSS
+729 VETPRSVPSGSS
-742 SAPVETPRSVPSGS
+742 PS
-756 SSAPVET
+756 PVET

-770 GSPAPVE
+770 GSPSPVE

-783 SGSSTA
+783 SGSSPSPVEA
-789 PVETPR
+789 PRSVPSGGSPSPVEAPRSVPSGGSPSPVETPR
-795 SVPSGSSSAPVE
+795 SVPSGSSPSPVE
-807 TPRSVPSGSSSAP
+807 TPRSVPSGSSPSP
-820 VETPRSVPSGG
+820 VETPRSVPSGS
-831 SPAPVETPKSVP
+831 SPAS
-843 SGGSPAPADI
+843 ADI

-871 AASRGQETRTLGQYT
+871 AASRSKETRTLGQYT
-886 TEKVKNTTS
+886 TDKVKHTTS

-924 QNTGKSWRDIVN
+924 QNTGKSWRDIVS

>member
-1 MKDEEILKTIEAFSD
+1 MKDEEILKVLETFSD

-75 FVVLLAISFL
+75 FVVLLAISFI

-123 DKFTDDAIAVVKSEQ
+123 DKFTDDAIAVVKAEQ

-144 EIIKKNITDI
+144 EIIKKNITDV
-154 AVIDENKWKKK
+154 AVIDQNGWKKK
-165 EDMNPKNHIPEKNIR
+165 EDLNPKNNIPEKNIR

-189 KDFEFAKDKKLSDEG
+189 SDFKFTKDKDLSDGG
-204 QKILKNK
+204 QKILQNK
-211 RVMDGMGVASLAELK
+211 RVMDALGVASLAELK

-314 KLYLMGTAFL
+314 KLYIMGTAFL

-371 FALGKGIGS
+371 YALGKGIAG
-380 LANSKP
+380 LASSKP
-386 MKSLGNMIGKGAKGA
+386 MKGLGNMIGKGAKGA
-401 AEGTGVAAAKTAS
+401 AQGTGVAAAKTAS
-414 AAAMATGGV
+414 AAAMATGGM
-423 AGLISGLKK
+423 AGLISGLKN
-432 GNESENKE
+432 GNESENKD
-440 SLQDQMKKADQKKAN
+440 SLQDQMKKAGEKKAN
-455 GNDVAKNEKEK
+455 GNDVANKEK

-479 TPSLQEDMKKGG
+479 MPSIQEDMKKGG
-491 NENPGGVNGQ
+491 NENPGVANGQ

-514 AGKLNG
+514 AGKSN
-520 ASEGNPT
+520 
-527 AGTVRQGAS
+527 
-536 EGSQTPGTVRQGASE
+536 
-551 GNPTAG
+551 
-557 TVRQGAN
+557 
-564 EGGQT
+564 
-569 PGTVRQGT
+569 GT
-577 SEGGQTPGTVRQGTS
+577 SEGNQTPGTVRQGTS
-592 EGNQTPGTVRQGAS
+592 EGNQTPGGVRQGAS
-606 EGSQTPGTVKQGAN
+606 EGSQTPGGVRQGASEEGQTPGGVRQGASEGSQTPGGVRQGAS

-626 GTVRQGA
+626 GG
-633 NEGNPTAGTVR
+633 VR

-649 GSQTP
+649 GSQTA
-654 GTVRQGTSEGSQT
+654 GTVS
-667 PGTVRQGAS
+667 
-676 EGGQTSGTVRQ
+676 SG
-687 GTSEGSQTSSPAPM
+687 SSPASM
-701 ETPRSVP
+701 ETSRPVP
-708 SGGSPAPVETPKSVP
+708 SGGSPASMETSRPVP

-729 PVETPRSVPSGSS
+729 SMETSRPVPSG
-742 SAPVETPRSVPSGS
+742 GS
-756 SSAPVET
+756 PAPVET

-783 SGSSTA
+783 SGSS
-789 PVETPR
+789 
-795 SVPSGSSSAPVE
+795 
-807 TPRSVPSGSSSAP
+807 
-820 VETPRSVPSGG
+820 
-831 SPAPVETPKSVP
+831 
-843 SGGSPAPADI
+843 
-853 VTVTHSSPI
+853 PI

-871 AASRGQETRTLGQYT
+871 AASRSQETRTLGQYAT
-886 TEKVKNTTS
+886 DTVKKGYNSTTS
-895 SVKQKV
+895 SVKQTV
-901 RGVQERINTS
+901 RGVQERINNS
-911 ETVQNTKR
+911 DTVQNTKR

>member
-1 MKDEEILKTIEAFSD
+1 MKDEEILKVLESFSD

-106 FVTLSVLC
+106 FITLSVLC

-154 AVIDENKWKKK
+154 AVIDQNGWKKK
-165 EDMNPKNHIPEKNIR
+165 EDLNPKNNIPEKNIR

-189 KDFEFAKDKKLSDEG
+189 SDFKFTKDKDLSDGG
-204 QKILKNK
+204 QKILQNK
-211 RVMDGMGVASLAELK
+211 RVMDALGVASLAELK

-261 SIKLARLFYELAFNY
+261 SIKLARLFYELSFNY

-314 KLYLMGTAFL
+314 KLYLIGTAFL

-346 GPAVVERLFGIDIG
+346 GPAAVERLFGIDIG

-455 GNDVAKNEKEK
+455 GNDLAKNEKEK

-479 TPSLQEDMKKGG
+479 TPSIQEDMKKGG

-514 AGKLNG
+514 AGKSNG
-520 ASEGNPT
+520 ANEGNQTP
-527 AGTVRQGAS
+527 GTVRQGANEGNQTPGTVRQGANEGNQTPGTVRQGANEGNQTPGTVRQGANEGNQTPGTVRQGANEGNQTPGTVRQGANEGNQTPGTVRQGAN

-551 GNPTAG
+551 G
-557 TVRQGAN
+557 V
-564 EGGQT
+564 QT
-569 PGTVRQGT
+569 PGG
-577 SEGGQTPGTVRQGTS
+577 
-592 EGNQTPGTVRQGAS
+592 VRQGAS
-606 EGSQTPGTVKQGAN
+606 EGVQTPGG
-620 EGGQTP
+620 
-626 GTVRQGA
+626 VRQGA
-633 NEGNPTAGTVR
+633 SEGVQTPGGVR
-644 QGTSE
+644 QGASEGVQTPGSVRQGASE

-667 PGTVRQGAS
+667 AGTIS
-676 EGGQTSGTVRQ
+676 SG
-687 GTSEGSQTSSPAPM
+687 SSPASMETSRPVPSGGSPAQV

-708 SGGSPAPVETPKSVP
+708 SGGSPAQ
-723 SGGSPA
+723 
-729 PVETPRSVPSGSS
+729 
-742 SAPVETPRSVPSGS
+742 
-756 SSAPVET
+756 VET

-777 TPRSVP
+777 TSRSVP
-783 SGSSTA
+783 SG
-789 PVETPR
+789 
-795 SVPSGSSSAPVE
+795 GSPAQ
-807 TPRSVPSGSSSAP
+807 

-831 SPAPVETPKSVP
+831 SPAPVEASRSVP
-843 SGGSPAPADI
+843 SGSSPAQVETPSSVPSGSSPAPMEASRPVPSGSSPASADI
-853 VTVTHSSPI
+853 ITVTHSSPI

-886 TEKVKNTTS
+886 TDKVKHTTS

>member
-1 MKDEEILKTIEAFSD
+1 MKDEEILKVLESFSD

-75 FVVLLAISFL
+75 FVVLLTISFL

-144 EIIKKNITDI
+144 EIIKKNITDV
-154 AVIDENKWKKK
+154 AVIDQNGWKKK
-165 EDMNPKNHIPEKNIR
+165 EDMNPKNNIPEKNIR

-189 KDFEFAKDKKLSDEG
+189 KDFAFTKDKNLSDDG
-204 QKILKNK
+204 QKILQNK
-211 RVMDGMGVASLAELK
+211 RVMDALGVASLAELK

-276 LLANILAPADV
+276 LLANLLAPADV

-314 KLYLMGTAFL
+314 KLYLIGTAFL

-414 AAAMATGGV
+414 AAAMPTGGV

-432 GNESENKE
+432 GSESENKE
-440 SLQDQMKKADQKKAN
+440 SLQDQMKKAGEKKAN
-455 GNDVAKNEKEK
+455 GNDEANKEKEK
-466 GNLNKEKDKKNGG
+466 GNLNKGKDKKNSG

-491 NENPGGVNGQ
+491 NEKPGVANGQ

-514 AGKLNG
+514 AGKANG
-520 ASEGNPT
+520 AN
-527 AGTVRQGAS
+527 
-536 EGSQTPGTVRQGASE
+536 
-551 GNPTAG
+551 
-557 TVRQGAN
+557 
-564 EGGQT
+564 
-569 PGTVRQGT
+569 
-577 SEGGQTPGTVRQGTS
+577 
-592 EGNQTPGTVRQGAS
+592 EGNQTPGT
-606 EGSQTPGTVKQGAN
+606 
-620 EGGQTP
+620 
-626 GTVRQGA
+626 
-633 NEGNPTAGTVR
+633 
-644 QGTSE
+644 
-649 GSQTP
+649 
-654 GTVRQGTSEGSQT
+654 
-667 PGTVRQGAS
+667 
-676 EGGQTSGTVRQ
+676 
-687 GTSEGSQTSSPAPM
+687 
-701 ETPRSVP
+701 
-708 SGGSPAPVETPKSVP
+708 
-723 SGGSPA
+723 
-729 PVETPRSVPSGSS
+729 
-742 SAPVETPRSVPSGS
+742 
-756 SSAPVET
+756 
-763 PRSVPSG
+763 
-770 GSPAPVE
+770 
-777 TPRSVP
+777 
-783 SGSSTA
+783 
-789 PVETPR
+789 
-795 SVPSGSSSAPVE
+795 
-807 TPRSVPSGSSSAP
+807 
-820 VETPRSVPSGG
+820 
-831 SPAPVETPKSVP
+831 
-843 SGGSPAPADI
+843 
-853 VTVTHSSPI
+853 
-862 IPYESDKEV
+862 
-871 AASRGQETRTLGQYT
+871 
-886 TEKVKNTTS
+886 
-895 SVKQKV
+895 
-901 RGVQERINTS
+901 
-911 ETVQNTKR
+911 
-919 FYQMG
+919 
-924 QNTGKSWRDIVN
+924 
-936 KNKKNTDK
+936 
-944 K
+944 

>member
-1 MKDEEILKTIEAFSD
+1 MKDEEILKVLETFSD

-75 FVVLLAISFL
+75 FVVLLAISFI

-123 DKFTDDAIAVVKSEQ
+123 DKFTDDAIAVVKAEQ

-144 EIIKKNITDI
+144 EIIKKNITDV
-154 AVIDENKWKKK
+154 AVIDQNGWKKK
-165 EDMNPKNHIPEKNIR
+165 EDLNPKNNIPEKNIR

-189 KDFEFAKDKKLSDEG
+189 SDFKFTKDKDLSDGG
-204 QKILKNK
+204 QKILQNK
-211 RVMDGMGVASLAELK
+211 RVMDALGVASLAELK

-314 KLYLMGTAFL
+314 KLYIMGTAFL

-371 FALGKGIGS
+371 YALGKGIAG
-380 LANSKP
+380 LASSKP
-386 MKSLGNMIGKGAKGA
+386 MKGLGNMIGKGAKGA
-401 AEGTGVAAAKTAS
+401 AQGTGVAAAKTAS
-414 AAAMATGGV
+414 AAAMATGGM
-423 AGLISGLKK
+423 AGLISGLKN
-432 GNESENKE
+432 GNESENKD
-440 SLQDQMKKADQKKAN
+440 SLQDQMKKAGEKKAN
-455 GNDVAKNEKEK
+455 GNDVANKEK

-479 TPSLQEDMKKGG
+479 MPSIQEDMKKGG
-491 NENPGGVNGQ
+491 NENPGVANGQ

-514 AGKLNG
+514 AGKSN
-520 ASEGNPT
+520 
-527 AGTVRQGAS
+527 
-536 EGSQTPGTVRQGASE
+536 
-551 GNPTAG
+551 
-557 TVRQGAN
+557 
-564 EGGQT
+564 
-569 PGTVRQGT
+569 GT
-577 SEGGQTPGTVRQGTS
+577 SEGNQTPGTVRQGTS
-592 EGNQTPGTVRQGAS
+592 EGNQTPGGVRQGAS
-606 EGSQTPGTVKQGAN
+606 EGSQTPGGVRQGASEEGQTPGGVRQGASEGSQTPGGVRQGAS

-626 GTVRQGA
+626 GG
-633 NEGNPTAGTVR
+633 VR

-649 GSQTP
+649 GSQTA
-654 GTVRQGTSEGSQT
+654 GTVS
-667 PGTVRQGAS
+667 
-676 EGGQTSGTVRQ
+676 SG
-687 GTSEGSQTSSPAPM
+687 SSPASM
-701 ETPRSVP
+701 ETSRPVPSGGSPASMETSRPVPSGGSPASMETSRPVP
-708 SGGSPAPVETPKSVP
+708 SGGSPAPVETSRPVP

-729 PVETPRSVPSGSS
+729 L
-742 SAPVETPRSVPSGS
+742 
-756 SSAPVET
+756 VET

-783 SGSSTA
+783 SGSS
-789 PVETPR
+789 
-795 SVPSGSSSAPVE
+795 
-807 TPRSVPSGSSSAP
+807 
-820 VETPRSVPSGG
+820 
-831 SPAPVETPKSVP
+831 
-843 SGGSPAPADI
+843 
-853 VTVTHSSPI
+853 PI

-871 AASRGQETRTLGQYT
+871 AASRSQETRTLGQYAT
-886 TEKVKNTTS
+886 DTVKKGYNSTTS
-895 SVKQKV
+895 SVKQTV
-901 RGVQERINTS
+901 RGVQERINNS
-911 ETVQNTKR
+911 DTVQNTKR

>member
-22 IVNYVLRWLG
+22 IVNYVFRWIG

-144 EIIKKNITDI
+144 EIIKKNITDV
-154 AVIDENKWKKK
+154 AVIDQNGWKKK
-165 EDMNPKNHIPEKNIR
+165 EDMNPKNNIPEKNIR

-189 KDFEFAKDKKLSDEG
+189 SDFKFTKDKDLSDGG
-204 QKILKNK
+204 QKILQNK
-211 RVMDGMGVASLAELK
+211 RVMDALGVASLAELK

-251 LITGLTLLLV
+251 LITGATLLLV

-314 KLYLMGTAFL
+314 KLYIMGTAFL

-360 LKSSWGMLVGG
+360 LKSSWGMLAGG
-371 FALGKGIGS
+371 FALGKGIGG

-386 MKSLGNMIGKGAKGA
+386 MKGLGNMIGKGAKGA
-401 AEGTGVAAAKTAS
+401 AQGTGVAAVKTAS
-414 AAAMATGGV
+414 AAAMATGGM
-423 AGLISGLKK
+423 AGIINGLKK
-432 GNESENKE
+432 GNESEKKE
-440 SLQDQMKKADQKKAN
+440 SLQDQIKKADQKKAN
-455 GNDVAKNEKEK
+455 GNDLANKEKEK
-466 GNLNKEKDKKNGG
+466 GNLNNQEDKKNGG
-479 TPSLQEDMKKGG
+479 TPSIQEDMKKEG
-491 NENPGGVNGQ
+491 NEKPEVASGQ

-514 AGKLNG
+514 AGKVSGTSEGNPAVGGVKQG
-520 ASEGNPT
+520 ASEGSQTPGTVRQGASEGSQTPGTVRQGTSEGNPTAGAVRQGASEGNPTAGAVRQGASEGSQTPGTVRQGTSEGNPTAGAVRQGASEENPT

-536 EGSQTPGTVRQGASE
+536 EGSQTPGTVRQGA
-551 GNPTAG
+551 N
-557 TVRQGAN
+557 
-564 EGGQT
+564 
-569 PGTVRQGT
+569 
-577 SEGGQTPGTVRQGTS
+577 
-592 EGNQTPGTVRQGAS
+592 
-606 EGSQTPGTVKQGAN
+606 EGSQTPGTVPS
-620 EGGQTP
+620 GG
-626 GTVRQGA
+626 
-633 NEGNPTAGTVR
+633 
-644 QGTSE
+644 
-649 GSQTP
+649 
-654 GTVRQGTSEGSQT
+654 
-667 PGTVRQGAS
+667 
-676 EGGQTSGTVRQ
+676 
-687 GTSEGSQTSSPAPM
+687 SPAPM
-701 ETPRSVP
+701 ETSRPVP
-708 SGGSPAPVETPKSVP
+708 SGGSPAPMETSRPVS
-723 SGGSPA
+723 SGG
-729 PVETPRSVPSGSS
+729 
-742 SAPVETPRSVPSGS
+742 
-756 SSAPVET
+756 
-763 PRSVPSG
+763 
-770 GSPAPVE
+770 
-777 TPRSVP
+777 
-783 SGSSTA
+783 
-789 PVETPR
+789 
-795 SVPSGSSSAPVE
+795 
-807 TPRSVPSGSSSAP
+807 
-820 VETPRSVPSGG
+820 
-831 SPAPVETPKSVP
+831 
-843 SGGSPAPADI
+843 
-853 VTVTHSSPI
+853 
-862 IPYESDKEV
+862 
-871 AASRGQETRTLGQYT
+871 
-886 TEKVKNTTS
+886 
-895 SVKQKV
+895 
-901 RGVQERINTS
+901 
-911 ETVQNTKR
+911 
-919 FYQMG
+919 
-924 QNTGKSWRDIVN
+924 
-936 KNKKNTDK
+936 
-944 K
+944 

>member
-1 MKDEEILKTIEAFSD
+1 MKDEEILKVLETFSD

-144 EIIKKNITDI
+144 EIIKKNITDV
-154 AVIDENKWKKK
+154 AVIDQNGWKKK
-165 EDMNPKNHIPEKNIR
+165 EDLNPKNNIPEKNIR

-189 KDFEFAKDKKLSDEG
+189 SDFKFTEDKDLSDGG
-204 QKILKNK
+204 QKILQNK
-211 RVMDGMGVASLAELK
+211 RVMDALGVASLAELK

-261 SIKLARLFYELAFNY
+261 SIKLARLCYELAFNY

-314 KLYLMGTAFL
+314 KLYIMGTAFL

-371 FALGKGIGS
+371 YALGKGIAG
-380 LANSKP
+380 LASSKP
-386 MKSLGNMIGKGAKGA
+386 MKGLGNMIGKGAKGA
-401 AEGTGVAAAKTAS
+401 AQGTGVAAAKTAS
-414 AAAMATGGV
+414 AAAMATGGM
-423 AGLISGLKK
+423 AGLISGLKNE
-432 GNESENKE
+432 NESENKD
-440 SLQDQMKKADQKKAN
+440 SLQDQMKKAGEKEAN
-455 GNDVAKNEKEK
+455 GNDVA
-466 GNLNKEKDKKNGG
+466 NKEKDKKNGG
-479 TPSLQEDMKKGG
+479 MPSIQEEMKKGG
-491 NENPGGVNGQ
+491 NENPGVANGQ
-501 ESGTTSLQDEMKE
+501 ESRTTSLQDEMKE
-514 AGKLNG
+514 AGKSNG
-520 ASEGNPT
+520 TSEGNQT
-527 AGTVRQGAS
+527 AETVRQGTS
-536 EGSQTPGTVRQGASE
+536 EGSQ
-551 GNPTAG
+551 TAG

-569 PGTVRQGT
+569 
-577 SEGGQTPGTVRQGTS
+577 S
-592 EGNQTPGTVRQGAS
+592 
-606 EGSQTPGTVKQGAN
+606 
-620 EGGQTP
+620 
-626 GTVRQGA
+626 
-633 NEGNPTAGTVR
+633 
-644 QGTSE
+644 
-649 GSQTP
+649 
-654 GTVRQGTSEGSQT
+654 
-667 PGTVRQGAS
+667 
-676 EGGQTSGTVRQ
+676 
-687 GTSEGSQTSSPAPM
+687 
-701 ETPRSVP
+701 
-708 SGGSPAPVETPKSVP
+708 SPAPVEASRPVP

-729 PVETPRSVPSGSS
+729 PVETPRPVPSGGSP
-742 SAPVETPRSVPSGS
+742 APVETPRPVPSGGS
-756 SSAPVET
+756 PAPVET

-783 SGSSTA
+783 SGGSPA

-795 SVPSGSSSAPVE
+795 PVPSGGSPAPVE
-807 TPRSVPSGSSSAP
+807 TPRPVPSGGSPAP

-831 SPAPVETPKSVP
+831 SPAPVETPRSVP
-843 SGGSPAPADI
+843 SGGSPAPVETPRPVPSGGSPASADN

-871 AASRGQETRTLGQYT
+871 AASRSQETRTLGQYT
-886 TEKVKNTTS
+886 TDKVKNTTS

-901 RGVQERINTS
+901 RGVQERIHNS

-919 FYQMG
+919 FYQLG

-936 KNKKNTDK
+936 KNKNNTDK

>member
-1 MKDEEILKTIEAFSD
+1 MKDEEILKVLETFSD

-154 AVIDENKWKKK
+154 AVIDQNGWKKK

-189 KDFEFAKDKKLSDEG
+189 SDFEFAKDKKLTDDG
-204 QKILKNK
+204 QKLLKNK

-251 LITGLTLLLV
+251 LITGATLLLV

-314 KLYLMGTAFL
+314 KLYIMGTAFL

-360 LKSSWGMLVGG
+360 LKSSWGMLAGGIAGG
-371 FALGKGIGS
+371 FALGKGIGA

-401 AEGTGVAAAKTAS
+401 AEGTGVAAKTAG
-414 AAAMATGGV
+414 AAAMATGGGV

-440 SLQDQMKKADQKKAN
+440 SLQDQMKKADQKKTQ
-455 GNDVAKNEKEK
+455 GNDVANKEKEK
-466 GNLNKEKDKKNGG
+466 GNLNKEEDKKNGG
-479 TPSLQEDMKKGG
+479 TPSIQEDMKKEG
-491 NENPGGVNGQ
+491 NENPGVANGQ

-514 AGKLNG
+514 AGKGNGTSEGSQTPGTAKQGASSGNQTPGTAKQGASAGNQTPGTVRQG
-520 ASEGNPT
+520 ASEGSQTPGAVRQGASEGSQTPGTVRQGTSEGSQT

-551 GNPTAG
+551 GS
-557 TVRQGAN
+557 
-564 EGGQT
+564 QT
-569 PGTVRQGT
+569 PGA
-577 SEGGQTPGTVRQGTS
+577 
-592 EGNQTPGTVRQGAS
+592 VRQGAS
-606 EGSQTPGTVKQGAN
+606 EGSPPV
-620 EGGQTP
+620 E
-626 GTVRQGA
+626 
-633 NEGNPTAGTVR
+633 
-644 QGTSE
+644 TSR
-649 GSQTP
+649 P
-654 GTVRQGTSEGSQT
+654 
-667 PGTVRQGAS
+667 
-676 EGGQTSGTVRQ
+676 
-687 GTSEGSQTSSPAPM
+687 
-701 ETPRSVP
+701 VP
-708 SGGSPAPVETPKSVP
+708 SGGSPAPVETSRPVP

-729 PVETPRSVPSGSS
+729 PVETSRPVPSGSS
-742 SAPVETPRSVPSGS
+742 PVS
-756 SSAPVET
+756 
-763 PRSVPSG
+763 
-770 GSPAPVE
+770 
-777 TPRSVP
+777 
-783 SGSSTA
+783 
-789 PVETPR
+789 
-795 SVPSGSSSAPVE
+795 
-807 TPRSVPSGSSSAP
+807 
-820 VETPRSVPSGG
+820 
-831 SPAPVETPKSVP
+831 
-843 SGGSPAPADI
+843 ADI

-871 AASRGQETRTLGQYT
+871 AASRSQETRTLGQYT
-886 TEKVKNTTS
+886 TDKVKNTTS

-901 RGVQERINTS
+901 RGVQERIHNS

-936 KNKKNTDK
+936 KNKNNTDK

>member
-1 MKDEEILKTIEAFSD
+1 MKDEEILKVLEEYSD

-32 WFLIVGL
+32 WFLIQGL

-60 NSPEI
+60 NSTEV
-65 QNFVDMLYPL
+65 QEFVDMLYPL

-106 FVTLSVLC
+106 FITLSVLC

-144 EIIKKNITDI
+144 EIIKKNITDV
-154 AVIDENKWKKK
+154 AVIDQNGWKKK
-165 EDMNPKNHIPEKNIR
+165 EDLNPKNNIPEKNIR

-189 KDFEFAKDKKLSDEG
+189 SDFKFTKDKDLSDGG
-204 QKILKNK
+204 QKILQNK
-211 RVMDGMGVASLAELK
+211 RVMDALGVASLAELK

-276 LLANILAPADV
+276 LLANLLAPADV

-314 KLYLMGTAFL
+314 KLYLIGTGFV

-360 LKSSWGMLVGG
+360 LKSSWGMLVAG

-455 GNDVAKNEKEK
+455 SNDVAKKEKEK

-479 TPSLQEDMKKGG
+479 TPSIQEDMKKGG
-491 NENPGGVNGQ
+491 NENPGGANGQ

-514 AGKLNG
+514 AGKSNG
-520 ASEGNPT
+520 TIEGNPT
-527 AGTVRQGAS
+527 AGTVRQGAN
-536 EGSQTPGTVRQGASE
+536 EGSQTP
-551 GNPTAG
+551 G

-569 PGTVRQGT
+569 PGTVRQG
-577 SEGGQTPGTVRQGTS
+577 
-592 EGNQTPGTVRQGAS
+592 
-606 EGSQTPGTVKQGAN
+606 AN
-620 EGGQTP
+620 
-626 GTVRQGA
+626 
-633 NEGNPTAGTVR
+633 
-644 QGTSE
+644 E

-654 GTVRQGTSEGSQT
+654 GTVRQGTNEGN
-667 PGTVRQGAS
+667 
-676 EGGQTSGTVRQ
+676 QTSSPAPVEAPRSVPSG
-687 GTSEGSQTSSPAPM
+687 SSPAPM

-708 SGGSPAPVETPKSVP
+708 SGGSPASVEAPRSVP
-723 SGGSPA
+723 SGSSPV
-729 PVETPRSVPSGSS
+729 PVETPRSVPSGGSPAS
-742 SAPVETPRSVPSGS
+742 VEAPRSVPSGS
-756 SSAPVET
+756 SPVPVET

-777 TPRSVP
+777 APRSVP
-783 SGSSTA
+783 SGSS
-789 PVETPR
+789 
-795 SVPSGSSSAPVE
+795 
-807 TPRSVPSGSSSAP
+807 
-820 VETPRSVPSGG
+820 
-831 SPAPVETPKSVP
+831 PAS
-843 SGGSPAPADI
+843 ADI

>member
-22 IVNYVLRWLG
+22 IVNYVFRWIG
-32 WFLIVGL
+32 WFIIVGL
-39 SLVVDALEG
+39 SLIVDALEG

-53 LGIKGFF
+53 LGIKGLF

-65 QNFVDMLYPL
+65 QNFIDMLYPL

-189 KDFEFAKDKKLSDEG
+189 SDFEFAKDKKLTDDG
-204 QKILKNK
+204 QEILKNK
-211 RVMDGMGVASLAELK
+211 RVMDGLGVASLAELK

-251 LITGLTLLLV
+251 LITGATLLLV

-314 KLYLMGTAFL
+314 KLYIMGTAFL

-360 LKSSWGMLVGG
+360 LKSSWGMLAGGIAGG
-371 FALGKGIGS
+371 FALGKGIGA

-414 AAAMATGGV
+414 AAAMATGGMT
-423 AGLISGLKK
+423 GLISGLKK

-455 GNDVAKNEKEK
+455 GNDLAKKEKEK
-466 GNLNKEKDKKNGG
+466 EKEKVNLNKEEDKNNGG
-479 TPSLQEDMKKGG
+479 TPSIQEDMKKEG
-491 NENPGGVNGQ
+491 NENPGVANGQ

-514 AGKLNG
+514 AGKSNG
-520 ASEGNPT
+520 ASEGSPT
-527 AGTVRQGAS
+527 AGGVRQGAS
-536 EGSQTPGTVRQGASE
+536 EGGQTPGGVRQGAS
-551 GNPTAG
+551 
-557 TVRQGAN
+557 
-564 EGGQT
+564 
-569 PGTVRQGT
+569 
-577 SEGGQTPGTVRQGTS
+577 
-592 EGNQTPGTVRQGAS
+592 
-606 EGSQTPGTVKQGAN
+606 

-633 NEGNPTAGTVR
+633 NEGSPTAGGVR
-644 QGTSE
+644 QGASE

-654 GTVRQGTSEGSQT
+654 GTIRQGTSEGNPTPGAVRQGASEGSQT
-667 PGTVRQGAS
+667 PGTIRQGTSEGNPTPGAVRQGAS
-676 EGGQTSGTVRQ
+676 EG
-687 GTSEGSQTSSPAPM
+687 SQTP
-701 ETPRSVP
+701 
-708 SGGSPAPVETPKSVP
+708 G
-723 SGGSPA
+723 
-729 PVETPRSVPSGSS
+729 
-742 SAPVETPRSVPSGS
+742 
-756 SSAPVET
+756 
-763 PRSVPSG
+763 
-770 GSPAPVE
+770 
-777 TPRSVP
+777 
-783 SGSSTA
+783 
-789 PVETPR
+789 
-795 SVPSGSSSAPVE
+795 
-807 TPRSVPSGSSSAP
+807 
-820 VETPRSVPSGG
+820 
-831 SPAPVETPKSVP
+831 
-843 SGGSPAPADI
+843 
-853 VTVTHSSPI
+853 
-862 IPYESDKEV
+862 
-871 AASRGQETRTLGQYT
+871 
-886 TEKVKNTTS
+886 
-895 SVKQKV
+895 
-901 RGVQERINTS
+901 
-911 ETVQNTKR
+911 
-919 FYQMG
+919 
-924 QNTGKSWRDIVN
+924 
-936 KNKKNTDK
+936 
-944 K
+944 

>member
-1 MKDEEILKTIEAFSD
+1 MKDEEILKVLESFSD

-106 FVTLSVLC
+106 FITLSVLC

-144 EIIKKNITDI
+144 EIIKKNITDV
-154 AVIDENKWKKK
+154 AVIDQNGWKKK
-165 EDMNPKNHIPEKNIR
+165 EDMNPKNNIPEKNIR

-189 KDFEFAKDKKLSDEG
+189 KDFAFTKDKNLSDDG
-204 QKILKNK
+204 QKILQNK
-211 RVMDGMGVASLAELK
+211 RVMDALGVASLAELK

-261 SIKLARLFYELAFNY
+261 SIKLARLFYELSFNY

-314 KLYLMGTAFL
+314 KLYLIGTAFL

-346 GPAVVERLFGIDIG
+346 GPAAVERLFGIDIG

-432 GNESENKE
+432 GSESENKE

-455 GNDVAKNEKEK
+455 GNDVAKKEKEK
-466 GNLNKEKDKKNGG
+466 GNLNKEEDKKNGG
-479 TPSLQEDMKKGG
+479 MPSIQEDMKKEG
-491 NENPGGVNGQ
+491 NENPGGANGQ
-501 ESGTTSLQDEMKE
+501 DSGTTSLQDEMKE
-514 AGKLNG
+514 AGK
-520 ASEGNPT
+520 
-527 AGTVRQGAS
+527 
-536 EGSQTPGTVRQGASE
+536 
-551 GNPTAG
+551 
-557 TVRQGAN
+557 AN
-564 EGGQT
+564 
-569 PGTVRQGT
+569 
-577 SEGGQTPGTVRQGTS
+577 
-592 EGNQTPGTVRQGAS
+592 
-606 EGSQTPGTVKQGAN
+606 
-620 EGGQTP
+620 
-626 GTVRQGA
+626 
-633 NEGNPTAGTVR
+633 
-644 QGTSE
+644 
-649 GSQTP
+649 
-654 GTVRQGTSEGSQT
+654 EGSQT

-676 EGGQTSGTVRQ
+676 EGGQTPGTVRQGANEGSQTPGTVRQGANGGSQTPGTVRQGASEGGQTPGIVRQ
-687 GTSEGSQTSSPAPM
+687 GTSEGSQTSSPAPVEAPRSVPSGSSPASV
-701 ETPRSVP
+701 ETPRSVPSGSSPASVETPRSVPSGSSPAPVEAPRSVPSGSSPAPVEASRPVP
-708 SGGSPAPVETPKSVP
+708 SGGSPAPVEAPRSVP
-723 SGGSPA
+723 SGSSPA
-729 PVETPRSVPSGSS
+729 PVETPRSVPSGNNP
-742 SAPVETPRSVPSGS
+742 APVEPPRSVPSGS
-756 SSAPVET
+756 S
-763 PRSVPSG
+763 
-770 GSPAPVE
+770 PAPVE
-777 TPRSVP
+777 APRSVP
-783 SGSSTA
+783 SGS
-789 PVETPR
+789 
-795 SVPSGSSSAPVE
+795 
-807 TPRSVPSGSSSAP
+807 
-820 VETPRSVPSGG
+820 
-831 SPAPVETPKSVP
+831 
-843 SGGSPAPADI
+843 SPAPADI

-871 AASRGQETRTLGQYT
+871 AASRSQETRTLGQYT
-886 TEKVKNTTS
+886 TDKVKNTTS

-901 RGVQERINTS
+901 RGVQERIHNS

>member
-1 MKDEEILKTIEAFSD
+1 MKDEEILKVLESFSD

-106 FVTLSVLC
+106 FITLSVLC

-154 AVIDENKWKKK
+154 AVIDQNGWKKK
-165 EDMNPKNHIPEKNIR
+165 EDLNPKNNIPEKNIR

-189 KDFEFAKDKKLSDEG
+189 SDFKFTKDKDLSDGG
-204 QKILKNK
+204 QKILQNK
-211 RVMDGMGVASLAELK
+211 RVMDALGVASLAELK

-276 LLANILAPADV
+276 LLVNIIAPADV

-314 KLYLMGTAFL
+314 KLYIMGTAFL
-324 HDKLNGVPYL
+324 HDKLSGVPYL

-371 FALGKGIGS
+371 YALGKGIAG
-380 LANSKP
+380 LASSKP
-386 MKSLGNMIGKGAKGA
+386 MKGLGNMIGKGAKGA
-401 AEGTGVAAAKTAS
+401 AQGTGVAAAKTAS
-414 AAAMATGGV
+414 AAAMATGGM
-423 AGLISGLKK
+423 AGLISGLKN
-432 GNESENKE
+432 GNESENKD
-440 SLQDQMKKADQKKAN
+440 SLQDQMKKAGEKKAN
-455 GNDVAKNEKEK
+455 GNDVANKEKEK

-479 TPSLQEDMKKGG
+479 MPSIQEDMKKGG
-491 NENPGGVNGQ
+491 NENPGIANGQ

-514 AGKLNG
+514 AGKSNG
-520 ASEGNPT
+520 ASEGGQTPGT
-527 AGTVRQGAS
+527 VRQGASEGGQTPGTVRQGAS
-536 EGSQTPGTVRQGASE
+536 EGSQTPGGVKQGASE
-551 GNPTAG
+551 GGQTAG

-569 PGTVRQGT
+569 PGTVRQG
-577 SEGGQTPGTVRQGTS
+577 
-592 EGNQTPGTVRQGAS
+592 
-606 EGSQTPGTVKQGAN
+606 
-620 EGGQTP
+620 
-626 GTVRQGA
+626 
-633 NEGNPTAGTVR
+633 
-644 QGTSE
+644 
-649 GSQTP
+649 
-654 GTVRQGTSEGSQT
+654 
-667 PGTVRQGAS
+667 AS
-676 EGGQTSGTVRQ
+676 EGGQTS
-687 GTSEGSQTSSPAPM
+687 SP
-701 ETPRSVP
+701 
-708 SGGSPAPVETPKSVP
+708 
-723 SGGSPA
+723 
-729 PVETPRSVPSGSS
+729 
-742 SAPVETPRSVPSGS
+742 
-756 SSAPVET
+756 APVET

-783 SGSSTA
+783 SG
-789 PVETPR
+789 
-795 SVPSGSSSAPVE
+795 GSP
-807 TPRSVPSGSSSAP
+807 AP

-831 SPAPVETPKSVP
+831 SPAPVETPRSVP
-843 SGGSPAPADI
+843 SGGSPAPVETPRSVPSGGSPASVETPRSVPSGGSPAPVETPRSVPSGGSPASVETPRSVPSGGSPASADN

-871 AASRGQETRTLGQYT
+871 AASRSQETRTLGQYT
-886 TEKVKNTTS
+886 TDKVKNTTS

-901 RGVQERINTS
+901 RGVQERIHNS

-919 FYQMG
+919 FYEMG

-936 KNKKNTDK
+936 KNKNNTDK

>member
-1 MKDEEILKTIEAFSD
+1 MKDEEILKVLETFSD

-106 FVTLSVLC
+106 FITLSVLC

-144 EIIKKNITDI
+144 EIIKNNITDI
-154 AVIDENKWKKK
+154 AVIDQNGWKKK
-165 EDMNPKNHIPEKNIR
+165 EDMNPKNNIPEKNIR

-189 KDFEFAKDKKLSDEG
+189 KDFEFAKDKELSEG
-204 QKILKNK
+204 GQDILKYK

-301 NIFIATIMIFLSL
+301 NIFVATIMIFLSL
-314 KLYLMGTAFL
+314 KLYIMGTAFL

-346 GPAVVERLFGIDIG
+346 GPSVVERLFGIDIG
-360 LKSSWGMLVGG
+360 LKSSWGMLAGG
-371 FALGKGIGS
+371 FALGKGIGA
-380 LANSKP
+380 LASSKP
-386 MKSLGNMIGKGAKGA
+386 MKGLGNMIGKGAKGA
-401 AEGTGVAAAKTAS
+401 AEGTGVAASKTAS
-414 AAAMATGGV
+414 AAAMATGGM
-423 AGLISGLKK
+423 AGLISGLKG

-440 SLQDQMKKADQKKAN
+440 SLQDQMKKAGEKKAN
-455 GNDVAKNEKEK
+455 GNDLANKEKEK
-466 GNLNKEKDKKNGG
+466 GKLNKEKDKKNGG
-479 TPSLQEDMKKGG
+479 TPSIQEDMKKGG
-491 NENPGGVNGQ
+491 NENPGVANGQ

-514 AGKLNG
+514 AGKSN
-520 ASEGNPT
+520 
-527 AGTVRQGAS
+527 
-536 EGSQTPGTVRQGASE
+536 
-551 GNPTAG
+551 
-557 TVRQGAN
+557 
-564 EGGQT
+564 
-569 PGTVRQGT
+569 
-577 SEGGQTPGTVRQGTS
+577 GTS
-592 EGNQTPGTVRQGAS
+592 EGNQTPGTVRQGTS
-606 EGSQTPGTVKQGAN
+606 EGSQITGGVRQGAS

-626 GTVRQGA
+626 GG
-633 NEGNPTAGTVR
+633 VR

-649 GSQTP
+649 GNQTP
-654 GTVRQGTSEGSQT
+654 GGVRQGTSEGSQT
-667 PGTVRQGAS
+667 PGTVRQGAN
-676 EGGQTSGTVRQ
+676 EGVQTPGGVRQ
-687 GTSEGSQTSSPAPM
+687 GASEGSQTPSPA
-701 ETPRSVP
+701 S
-708 SGGSPAPVETPKSVP
+708 SGGSPAPVETPRSVP
-723 SGGSPA
+723 SGSSPA

-742 SAPVETPRSVPSGS
+742 SAPVEIPRSVPSGS
-756 SSAPVET
+756 SPAPMETSRPVPSGSSPAPMETSRSVPSGSSPAPMET

-770 GSPAPVE
+770 GSPAPME
-777 TPRSVP
+777 TSKPVS
-783 SGSSTA
+783 SGSSPA
-789 PVETPR
+789 PM
-795 SVPSGSSSAPVE
+795 
-807 TPRSVPSGSSSAP
+807 
-820 VETPRSVPSGG
+820 ETPRSVPSGG
-831 SPAPVETPKSVP
+831 SPAS
-843 SGGSPAPADI
+843 ADI

-871 AASRGQETRTLGQYT
+871 AASRSQETRTLGQYT
-886 TEKVKNTTS
+886 TDKVKNTTS

-901 RGVQERINTS
+901 RGVQERIHNS

>member
-1 MKDEEILKTIEAFSD
+1 MKDEEILKVLESFSD

-144 EIIKKNITDI
+144 EIIKKNITDV
-154 AVIDENKWKKK
+154 AVIDQNGWKKK
-165 EDMNPKNHIPEKNIR
+165 EDMNPKNNIPEKNIR

-189 KDFEFAKDKKLSDEG
+189 EDFEFTKDKDLSDNG
-204 QKILKNK
+204 KKILKNK
-211 RVMDGMGVASLAELK
+211 RVMDALGVASLAELK

-314 KLYLMGTAFL
+314 KLYIMGTTFL
-324 HDKLNGVPYL
+324 HDKLSGVPYL

-371 FALGKGIGS
+371 YALGKGIAG

-386 MKSLGNMIGKGAKGA
+386 MKGLGNMIGKGAKGA

-414 AAAMATGGV
+414 AAAMATGGM
-423 AGLISGLKK
+423 AGLISGLKN
-432 GNESENKE
+432 GNESENKD
-440 SLQDQMKKADQKKAN
+440 SLQDQMKKAGEKKAN
-455 GNDVAKNEKEK
+455 GNDVANKEKEK
-466 GNLNKEKDKKNGG
+466 GSLNKEKDKKNGG
-479 TPSLQEDMKKGG
+479 MPSIQEDMKKGG
-491 NENPGGVNGQ
+491 NENPGVANGQ

-514 AGKLNG
+514 AGKSNG
-520 ASEGNPT
+520 TSEGNQTPGGVRQGKSEGNQT
-527 AGTVRQGAS
+527 PGGVRQGAS
-536 EGSQTPGTVRQGASE
+536 EGSQTPGTVRQGK
-551 GNPTAG
+551 
-557 TVRQGAN
+557 
-564 EGGQT
+564 
-569 PGTVRQGT
+569 
-577 SEGGQTPGTVRQGTS
+577 S

-606 EGSQTPGTVKQGAN
+606 EGSQTPGTV
-620 EGGQTP
+620 
-626 GTVRQGA
+626 
-633 NEGNPTAGTVR
+633 R

-649 GSQTP
+649 GSQTA
-654 GTVRQGTSEGSQT
+654 GTVSSGSSPASMETSRPVPSGGS
-667 PGTVRQGAS
+667 PAS
-676 EGGQTSGTVRQ
+676 METSRPVSSGSSPASMETSRPVPSGGSPASMETSRPVPSG
-687 GTSEGSQTSSPAPM
+687 GSPASMETSRPVPSGSSPAPM
-701 ETPRSVP
+701 ETSRSVP
-708 SGGSPAPVETPKSVP
+708 SGS
-723 SGGSPA
+723 SPA

-742 SAPVETPRSVPSGS
+742 RAPVETPRL
-756 SSAPVET
+756 
-763 PRSVPSG
+763 VPSG
-770 GSPAPVE
+770 GSPA
-777 TPRSVP
+777 
-783 SGSSTA
+783 
-789 PVETPR
+789 
-795 SVPSGSSSAPVE
+795 SA
-807 TPRSVPSGSSSAP
+807 
-820 VETPRSVPSGG
+820 
-831 SPAPVETPKSVP
+831 
-843 SGGSPAPADI
+843 DN

-871 AASRGQETRTLGQYT
+871 AASSSQETRTLGQYAT
-886 TEKVKNTTS
+886 DTVKKGYNSTTS

-901 RGVQERINTS
+901 RGVQERIHNS

-936 KNKKNTDK
+936 KNKNNTDK

>member
-1 MKDEEILKTIEAFSD
+1 MVKDEEILKTIEAFSD

-154 AVIDENKWKKK
+154 AVIDQNGWKKK

-189 KDFEFAKDKKLSDEG
+189 SDFEFAKDKELSEG
-204 QKILKNK
+204 GQDILKNK

-251 LITGLTLLLV
+251 LITGATLLLV

-314 KLYLMGTAFL
+314 KLYIMGTAFL

-346 GPAVVERLFGIDIG
+346 GPSVVERLFGIDIG
-360 LKSSWGMLVGG
+360 LKSSWGMLAGG
-371 FALGKGIGS
+371 FALGKGIGA

-386 MKSLGNMIGKGAKGA
+386 MKGLGSMIGKGAKGA

-414 AAAMATGGV
+414 AAAMATGGM
-423 AGLISGLKK
+423 AGLISGLKN

-455 GNDVAKNEKEK
+455 GNDLAKKEKEK
-466 GNLNKEKDKKNGG
+466 GNLNKEEDKKNGG
-479 TPSLQEDMKKGG
+479 TPSIQEDMKKGE
-491 NENPGGVNGQ
+491 NENPGVANGQ

-514 AGKLNG
+514 AGKSNG
-520 ASEGNPT
+520 ASEGSPT
-527 AGTVRQGAS
+527 AGGVRQGASEGSPTAGGVRQGASEGGQTPGGVRQGASEGSQTPGGVRQGTNEGSQTPGGVRQGAS
-536 EGSQTPGTVRQGASE
+536 EGSQTPGTVRQGT
-551 GNPTAG
+551 N
-557 TVRQGAN
+557 
-564 EGGQT
+564 
-569 PGTVRQGT
+569 
-577 SEGGQTPGTVRQGTS
+577 
-592 EGNQTPGTVRQGAS
+592 
-606 EGSQTPGTVKQGAN
+606 EGSQTPGTVPSGSSPAPV
-620 EGGQTP
+620 E
-626 GTVRQGA
+626 
-633 NEGNPTAGTVR
+633 
-644 QGTSE
+644 TSRPVPSV
-649 GSQTP
+649 G
-654 GTVRQGTSEGSQT
+654 
-667 PGTVRQGAS
+667 
-676 EGGQTSGTVRQ
+676 
-687 GTSEGSQTSSPAPM
+687 SPAPM
-701 ETPRSVP
+701 ETSRPVP
-708 SGGSPAPVETPKSVP
+708 SGGSPAPMETSRPVPSGSSPAPMEASRPAP

-729 PVETPRSVPSGSS
+729 S
-742 SAPVETPRSVPSGS
+742 
-756 SSAPVET
+756 VET

-770 GSPAPVE
+770 GSPAPMEASRPAPSGGSPASVE
-777 TPRSVP
+777 TPRPVP
-783 SGSSTA
+783 SGSSPA
-789 PVETPR
+789 PVETSRPVSSGSSPAPMETSR
-795 SVPSGSSSAPVE
+795 PVPSGGSRAPVETSRPVPSGSSPAPME
-807 TPRSVPSGSSSAP
+807 TSRP
-820 VETPRSVPSGG
+820 VPSGG
-831 SPAPVETPKSVP
+831 SPAPVETSRLVP
-843 SGGSPAPADI
+843 SGGSPASANI

-871 AASRGQETRTLGQYT
+871 AASRNQETRTLGQYT
-886 TEKVKNTTS
+886 TDKVKNTTS

-924 QNTGKSWRDIVN
+924 QNTGKGWRDIVN
-936 KNKKNTDK
+936 KNKNNTDK

>member
-1 MKDEEILKTIEAFSD
+1 MKDEEILKTLEEFSD

-22 IVNYVLRWLG
+22 IVNYVFRWIG
-32 WFLIVGL
+32 WFIIQGL
-39 SLVVDALEG
+39 SLIVDALEG

-53 LGIKGFF
+53 LGVKGFF

-65 QNFVDMLYPL
+65 QEFVDMLYPL

-106 FVTLSVLC
+106 FITLSVLC

-154 AVIDENKWKKK
+154 AVIDQNKWKKK
-165 EDMNPKNHIPEKNIR
+165 EDMNPKNNIPEKNIR

-189 KDFEFAKDKKLSDEG
+189 KDFQFTKDKNLSDDG
-204 QKILKNK
+204 QKLLQNK
-211 RVMDGMGVASLAELK
+211 RVMDALGVASLAELK

-261 SIKLARLFYELAFNY
+261 SINLARLFYELAFNY

-301 NIFIATIMIFLSL
+301 NIFVATIMIFLSL
-314 KLYLMGTAFL
+314 KLYIMGTAFI

-346 GPAVVERLFGIDIG
+346 GPSVVERLFGIDIG
-360 LKSSWGMLVGG
+360 LKSSWGMLAGGLAGG

-386 MKSLGNMIGKGAKGA
+386 MKGLGNMIGKGAKGA
-401 AEGTGVAAAKTAS
+401 AQGAAKGAGVAATKTAN
-414 AAAMATGGV
+414 AAGGMAGI
-423 AGLISGLKK
+423 ISGLKK
-432 GNESENKE
+432 GNGSENKE
-440 SLQDQMKKADQKKAN
+440 SLQDQMKKADQKKTQ
-455 GNDVAKNEKEK
+455 GNDVANKEKEK
-466 GNLNKEKDKKNGG
+466 GNLNKEEDKKDGG
-479 TPSLQEDMKKGG
+479 TPSIQEDMKKDG
-491 NENPGGVNGQ
+491 NENPGVANGQ

-514 AGKLNG
+514 AGKVNG
-520 ASEGNPT
+520 ASEGNQT
-527 AGTVRQGAS
+527 AGGVRQGASEGNQTAGGVRQGASEGNQTAGGVRQGASEGNQKTAGGVRQGTSEGSQTAGGVRQGTSEGSQTAGGVRQGAS
-536 EGSQTPGTVRQGASE
+536 EGSQTVGGVRQGASE
-551 GNPTAG
+551 GNPTVAG
-557 TVRQGAN
+557 G
-564 EGGQT
+564 
-569 PGTVRQGT
+569 
-577 SEGGQTPGTVRQGTS
+577 
-592 EGNQTPGTVRQGAS
+592 
-606 EGSQTPGTVKQGAN
+606 
-620 EGGQTP
+620 
-626 GTVRQGA
+626 
-633 NEGNPTAGTVR
+633 
-644 QGTSE
+644 
-649 GSQTP
+649 
-654 GTVRQGTSEGSQT
+654 
-667 PGTVRQGAS
+667 
-676 EGGQTSGTVRQ
+676 
-687 GTSEGSQTSSPAPM
+687 SSPAPM
-701 ETPRSVP
+701 ETSRPVT
-708 SGGSPAPVETPKSVP
+708 GGSSPAPMETSRPVTGGSSPAPVETSRPVT
-723 SGGSPA
+723 GGSSPA
-729 PVETPRSVPSGSS
+729 PVETSRPVTGGSSPGPMETSRPVTGGSSPTPVESPRSVSSGSS
-742 SAPVETPRSVPSGS
+742 
-756 SSAPVET
+756 
-763 PRSVPSG
+763 
-770 GSPAPVE
+770 PA
-777 TPRSVP
+777 S
-783 SGSSTA
+783 
-789 PVETPR
+789 
-795 SVPSGSSSAPVE
+795 
-807 TPRSVPSGSSSAP
+807 
-820 VETPRSVPSGG
+820 
-831 SPAPVETPKSVP
+831 
-843 SGGSPAPADI
+843 ADI

-871 AASRGQETRTLGQYT
+871 AASNSHETRTLGQYAT
-886 TEKVKNTTS
+886 DTVKRGYNSTTS
-895 SVKQKV
+895 SVKQTV
-901 RGVQERINTS
+901 RGVQERINNS

>member
-1 MKDEEILKTIEAFSD
+1 MKDEEILKVLETFSD

-106 FVTLSVLC
+106 FITLSVLC

-154 AVIDENKWKKK
+154 AVLDQNGWKKK
-165 EDMNPKNHIPEKNIR
+165 EDLNPKNNIPEKSIR

-189 KDFEFAKDKKLSDEG
+189 EDFEFAKDKDLSDNG
-204 QKILKNK
+204 KKILKNK
-211 RVMDGMGVASLAELK
+211 RVMDGLGTASLAELK

-251 LITGLTLLLV
+251 LITGATLLLV
-261 SIKLARLFYELAFNY
+261 SIKLARLFYELTFNY

-301 NIFIATIMIFLSL
+301 NIFVATIMIFLSL
-314 KLYLMGTAFL
+314 KLYIMGTEFL
-324 HDKLNGVPYL
+324 HDKLSGVPYL

-360 LKSSWGMLVGG
+360 LKSSWGMLAGG
-371 FALGKGIGS
+371 FALGKGIGG

-386 MKSLGNMIGKGAKGA
+386 MKGLGNMIGKGAKGA
-401 AEGTGVAAAKTAS
+401 AQGTGVAAAKTAS
-414 AAAMATGGV
+414 AAAMATGGM
-423 AGLISGLKK
+423 AGLVSGLKK
-432 GNESENKE
+432 GNESGNKE

-455 GNDVAKNEKEK
+455 GNDVANKEKEK
-466 GNLNKEKDKKNGG
+466 GNLNKEEDKKNGG
-479 TPSLQEDMKKGG
+479 NPSIQEDMKKEG
-491 NENPGGVNGQ
+491 NEKPEVASGQ

-514 AGKLNG
+514 AGKVSGANDGNQAAGGVRQGASEGSQAAGGVRQG
-520 ASEGNPT
+520 ASEGNQT
-527 AGTVRQGAS
+527 GGVRQGASEGNQAAGGVRQGAS

-551 GNPTAG
+551 G
-557 TVRQGAN
+557 
-564 EGGQT
+564 
-569 PGTVRQGT
+569 
-577 SEGGQTPGTVRQGTS
+577 
-592 EGNQTPGTVRQGAS
+592 
-606 EGSQTPGTVKQGAN
+606 
-620 EGGQTP
+620 
-626 GTVRQGA
+626 
-633 NEGNPTAGTVR
+633 
-644 QGTSE
+644 
-649 GSQTP
+649 
-654 GTVRQGTSEGSQT
+654 
-667 PGTVRQGAS
+667 
-676 EGGQTSGTVRQ
+676 
-687 GTSEGSQTSSPAPM
+687 SQTSSPVPSGSSPGPMETSSPVTSGGSPGPMETSRPVASGGSSAPM
-701 ETPRSVP
+701 ETSRPAP
-708 SGGSPAPVETPKSVP
+708 SGSSPAPVES
-723 SGGSPA
+723 
-729 PVETPRSVPSGSS
+729 PRSVPSGSS
-742 SAPVETPRSVPSGS
+742 PAPVESPKLLPSGS
-756 SSAPVET
+756 SSAPMET
-763 PRSVPSG
+763 S
-770 GSPAPVE
+770 
-777 TPRSVP
+777 
-783 SGSSTA
+783 
-789 PVETPR
+789 
-795 SVPSGSSSAPVE
+795 
-807 TPRSVPSGSSSAP
+807 
-820 VETPRSVPSGG
+820 
-831 SPAPVETPKSVP
+831 
-843 SGGSPAPADI
+843 SPAPADI
-853 VTVTHSSPI
+853 VTVTHSSPS

-871 AASRGQETRTLGQYT
+871 AASSSHETRTLGQYAT
-886 TEKVKNTTS
+886 DTAKKGYNSTTS
-895 SVKQKV
+895 SVKQTV
-901 RGVQERINTS
+901 RGVQERINNS
-911 ETVQNTKR
+911 ETVRNTKR

-936 KNKKNTDK
+936 KNKKNTDEK
-944 K
+944 

>member
-1 MKDEEILKTIEAFSD
+1 MKDEEILKVLESFSD

-106 FVTLSVLC
+106 FITLSVLC

-144 EIIKKNITDI
+144 EIIKKNITDV
-154 AVIDENKWKKK
+154 AVIDQNGWKKK

-189 KDFEFAKDKKLSDEG
+189 SDFEFAKDKKLSDDG
-204 QKILKNK
+204 QKLLKNK

-314 KLYLMGTAFL
+314 KLYIMGTAFL
-324 HDKLNGVPYL
+324 HDKLNGVSYL

-371 FALGKGIGS
+371 YALGKGIAG
-380 LANSKP
+380 LASSKP
-386 MKSLGNMIGKGAKGA
+386 MKGLGNMIGKGAKGA

-414 AAAMATGGV
+414 AAAMATGGM
-423 AGLISGLKK
+423 AGLISGLKN
-432 GNESENKE
+432 GNESENKD
-440 SLQDQMKKADQKKAN
+440 SLQDQMKKAGEKKAN
-455 GNDVAKNEKEK
+455 GNDVA
-466 GNLNKEKDKKNGG
+466 NKEKDKKNGG
-479 TPSLQEDMKKGG
+479 MPSIQEDMKKGG
-491 NENPGGVNGQ
+491 NENPGVANGQ

-514 AGKLNG
+514 AGKSNG
-520 ASEGNPT
+520 TNEGNPT
-527 AGTVRQGAS
+527 PGTVRQGANEGGQTPETVRQGANEGSQTVGPVRQGTNEGSQTPGTVRQGAS

-551 GNPTAG
+551 GSQ
-557 TVRQGAN
+557 TVG
-564 EGGQT
+564 
-569 PGTVRQGT
+569 PVRQGT
-577 SEGGQTPGTVRQGTS
+577 
-592 EGNQTPGTVRQGAS
+592 N
-606 EGSQTPGTVKQGAN
+606 
-620 EGGQTP
+620 
-626 GTVRQGA
+626 
-633 NEGNPTAGTVR
+633 
-644 QGTSE
+644 
-649 GSQTP
+649 
-654 GTVRQGTSEGSQT
+654 EGSQT

-676 EGGQTSGTVRQ
+676 ERSQTPGTVSN
-687 GTSEGSQTSSPAPM
+687 GSSPAPVEASRPVPSGSSPAPVEASRPVPSGSSPAPVEASRPVPSGGNPAPVEASRPVPSGGNPAPV
-701 ETPRSVP
+701 ETSRPVPSEGSTAPVEASRPVP
-708 SGGSPAPVETPKSVP
+708 SGGSPASM
-723 SGGSPA
+723 
-729 PVETPRSVPSGSS
+729 ETPRSVPSGSS
-742 SAPVETPRSVPSGS
+742 PAPVEASRPVPSGSSPAPVETSRSVPSGS
-756 SSAPVET
+756 S
-763 PRSVPSG
+763 
-770 GSPAPVE
+770 
-777 TPRSVP
+777 
-783 SGSSTA
+783 
-789 PVETPR
+789 
-795 SVPSGSSSAPVE
+795 
-807 TPRSVPSGSSSAP
+807 
-820 VETPRSVPSGG
+820 
-831 SPAPVETPKSVP
+831 
-843 SGGSPAPADI
+843 PAPAD
-853 VTVTHSSPI
+853 TAMVTHSSPI

-871 AASRGQETRTLGQYT
+871 AASRSQETRTLGQYAT
-886 TEKVKNTTS
+886 DTVKKGYNSTTS
-895 SVKQKV
+895 SVKQTV
-901 RGVQERINTS
+901 RGVQERINNS
-911 ETVQNTKR
+911 DTVQNTKR

>member
-1 MKDEEILKTIEAFSD
+1 MKDEEILKVLESFSD

-154 AVIDENKWKKK
+154 AVIDQNGWKKK
-165 EDMNPKNHIPEKNIR
+165 EDMNTKNNIPEKNIR

-189 KDFEFAKDKKLSDEG
+189 EDFEFTKDKDLSDNG
-204 QKILKNK
+204 KKILKNK
-211 RVMDGMGVASLAELK
+211 RVMDALGVASLAELK

-251 LITGLTLLLV
+251 LITGATLLLV

-276 LLANILAPADV
+276 LLVNIIAPADV

-314 KLYLMGTAFL
+314 KLYIMGTAFL

-360 LKSSWGMLVGG
+360 LKSSWGMLAGG
-371 FALGKGIGS
+371 FALGKGIGA

-386 MKSLGNMIGKGAKGA
+386 MKGLGNMIGKGAKGA

-414 AAAMATGGV
+414 AAAMATGGM

-455 GNDVAKNEKEK
+455 GNDLANKEKEK
-466 GNLNKEKDKKNGG
+466 GNINKEEDKKNGG
-479 TPSLQEDMKKGG
+479 TPSIQEDMKKEG
-491 NENPGGVNGQ
+491 NENPGVANGQ

-514 AGKLNG
+514 AGKENGANEGSQTPGTVRQG
-520 ASEGNPT
+520 ASEENPT
-527 AGTVRQGAS
+527 AGGVRQGSSEGSQTPGTVRQGAS

-557 TVRQGAN
+557 G
-564 EGGQT
+564 
-569 PGTVRQGT
+569 VRQGT
-577 SEGGQTPGTVRQGTS
+577 SEG
-592 EGNQTPGTVRQGAS
+592 
-606 EGSQTPGTVKQGAN
+606 SQTP
-620 EGGQTP
+620 
-626 GTVRQGA
+626 
-633 NEGNPTAGTVR
+633 GTVR

-667 PGTVRQGAS
+667 PGTVRQGTS
-676 EGGQTSGTVRQ
+676 EGSQTPGTVRQ
-687 GTSEGSQTSSPAPM
+687 GTSEGSQTPGTVRQGTSEGNPTAGGVRQGASEGSQTPGTVRQGANEGSPAPM
-701 ETPRSVP
+701 ETSRPASSGGSPAPVETSRPVP
-708 SGGSPAPVETPKSVP
+708 SGGSPAPVETSRPVP

-729 PVETPRSVPSGSS
+729 P
-742 SAPVETPRSVPSGS
+742 
-756 SSAPVET
+756 
-763 PRSVPSG
+763 
-770 GSPAPVE
+770 
-777 TPRSVP
+777 
-783 SGSSTA
+783 
-789 PVETPR
+789 
-795 SVPSGSSSAPVE
+795 
-807 TPRSVPSGSSSAP
+807 
-820 VETPRSVPSGG
+820 
-831 SPAPVETPKSVP
+831 
-843 SGGSPAPADI
+843 
-853 VTVTHSSPI
+853 
-862 IPYESDKEV
+862 
-871 AASRGQETRTLGQYT
+871 
-886 TEKVKNTTS
+886 
-895 SVKQKV
+895 
-901 RGVQERINTS
+901 
-911 ETVQNTKR
+911 
-919 FYQMG
+919 M
-924 QNTGKSWRDIVN
+924 
-936 KNKKNTDK
+936 
-944 K
+944 

>member
-1 MKDEEILKTIEAFSD
+1 MKDEEILKVLESFSD

-106 FVTLSVLC
+106 FITLSVLC

-144 EIIKKNITDI
+144 EIIKKNITDV
-154 AVIDENKWKKK
+154 AVIDQNGWKKK

-189 KDFEFAKDKKLSDEG
+189 SDFEFAKDKKLSDDG
-204 QKILKNK
+204 QKLLKNK

-251 LITGLTLLLV
+251 LITGLTLILV

-314 KLYLMGTAFL
+314 KLYIMGTAFL

-360 LKSSWGMLVGG
+360 LKSSWGMLAGGIAGG
-371 FALGKGIGS
+371 FALSKGIDA

-386 MKSLGNMIGKGAKGA
+386 MKGLGNMIGKGAKGA

-414 AAAMATGGV
+414 AAAMATGGM
-423 AGLISGLKK
+423 AGLISGLKN
-432 GNESENKE
+432 GNESENKD

-455 GNDVAKNEKEK
+455 GNDLVKKEKEK
-466 GNLNKEKDKKNGG
+466 GNLNKEEDKKNGG
-479 TPSLQEDMKKGG
+479 MPSIQEDMKKEG
-491 NENPGGVNGQ
+491 NENPGGANGQ
-501 ESGTTSLQDEMKE
+501 DSGTKSLQDEMKE
-514 AGKLNG
+514 AGKAN
-520 ASEGNPT
+520 EGSQT
-527 AGTVRQGAS
+527 RGTVRQGAN

-551 GNPTAG
+551 GSQTAG
-557 TVRQGAN
+557 TISSGSSPASMETSRPVPS
-564 EGGQT
+564 GG
-569 PGTVRQGT
+569 
-577 SEGGQTPGTVRQGTS
+577 
-592 EGNQTPGTVRQGAS
+592 
-606 EGSQTPGTVKQGAN
+606 
-620 EGGQTP
+620 
-626 GTVRQGA
+626 
-633 NEGNPTAGTVR
+633 
-644 QGTSE
+644 
-649 GSQTP
+649 
-654 GTVRQGTSEGSQT
+654 
-667 PGTVRQGAS
+667 
-676 EGGQTSGTVRQ
+676 
-687 GTSEGSQTSSPAPM
+687 SPAPM

-708 SGGSPAPVETPKSVP
+708 SGGSPTPVETPRLVP
-723 SGGSPA
+723 SGGSP
-729 PVETPRSVPSGSS
+729 
-742 SAPVETPRSVPSGS
+742 
-756 SSAPVET
+756 APVET

-783 SGSSTA
+783 SGGNPT
-789 PVETPR
+789 
-795 SVPSGSSSAPVE
+795 
-807 TPRSVPSGSSSAP
+807 P

-831 SPAPVETPKSVP
+831 SPAPVEASRPVPSGGSPTPMETPRSVP
-843 SGGSPAPADI
+843 SGGSPAPMETSRSVPSGSSPAQVETPRSVPSGGSPAPMEAPKSAPSGGSPESADI

-871 AASRGQETRTLGQYT
+871 AASRSQETRTLGQYAT
-886 TEKVKNTTS
+886 DTVKKGYNSTTS
-895 SVKQKV
+895 SVKQTV
-901 RGVQERINTS
+901 RGVQERINNS
-911 ETVQNTKR
+911 DTVQNTKR

>member
-1 MKDEEILKTIEAFSD
+1 MKDEEILKVLESFSD

-106 FVTLSVLC
+106 FITLSVLC

-144 EIIKKNITDI
+144 EIIKKNITDV
-154 AVIDENKWKKK
+154 AVIDQNGWKKK

-189 KDFEFAKDKKLSDEG
+189 SDFEFAKDKKLSDDG
-204 QKILKNK
+204 QKLLKNK

-251 LITGLTLLLV
+251 LITGLTLILV

-301 NIFIATIMIFLSL
+301 NIFIATMMIFLSL
-314 KLYLMGTAFL
+314 KLYIMGTAFL

-371 FALGKGIGS
+371 YALGKGIAG
-380 LANSKP
+380 LASSKP
-386 MKSLGNMIGKGAKGA
+386 MKGLGNMIGKGAKGA
-401 AEGTGVAAAKTAS
+401 AQGTGVAAAKTAS
-414 AAAMATGGV
+414 AAAMATGGM
-423 AGLISGLKK
+423 AGLISGLKN
-432 GNESENKE
+432 GNESENKD
-440 SLQDQMKKADQKKAN
+440 SLQDQMKKAGEKKAN
-455 GNDVAKNEKEK
+455 GNDVA
-466 GNLNKEKDKKNGG
+466 NKEKDKKNGG
-479 TPSLQEDMKKGG
+479 MPSIQEDMKKGG
-491 NENPGGVNGQ
+491 NENPGIANGQ

-514 AGKLNG
+514 AGKSNG
-520 ASEGNPT
+520 AS
-527 AGTVRQGAS
+527 
-536 EGSQTPGTVRQGASE
+536 
-551 GNPTAG
+551 
-557 TVRQGAN
+557 
-564 EGGQT
+564 GG
-569 PGTVRQGT
+569 G
-577 SEGGQTPGTVRQGTS
+577 
-592 EGNQTPGTVRQGAS
+592 QTPGTVRQGAS
-606 EGSQTPGTVKQGAN
+606 EGSQTPGTVKQGAS

-626 GTVRQGA
+626 GGVRQGASEGNQTPGGVRQGASEGSPTAGTVRQGA
-633 NEGNPTAGTVR
+633 SEGNPTAGTVR
-644 QGTSE
+644 QGASE
-649 GSQTP
+649 GSPTA
-654 GTVRQGTSEGSQT
+654 GGVRQGASEGSPT
-667 PGTVRQGAS
+667 AGTVRQGAS
-676 EGGQTSGTVRQ
+676 EGSPTAGTVRQ
-687 GTSEGSQTSSPAPM
+687 GANEGGQTS
-701 ETPRSVP
+701 
-708 SGGSPAPVETPKSVP
+708 SPAPVETPRPVP

-729 PVETPRSVPSGSS
+729 PVETPRPVPGGGSP
-742 SAPVETPRSVPSGS
+742 APVETPRPVPGGGS
-756 SSAPVET
+756 PAPVETPRPVPGGGSPAPVET

-783 SGSSTA
+783 SGGSPAPVETPRPVPGGGSPAPVETPRPVPSGSSPG

-795 SVPSGSSSAPVE
+795 SVPSGSSPGPVE
-807 TPRSVPSGSSSAP
+807 TPRSVPSGSS
-820 VETPRSVPSGG
+820 
-831 SPAPVETPKSVP
+831 PASD
-843 SGGSPAPADI
+843 DI
-853 VTVTHSSPI
+853 ATVTHSSPI

-871 AASRGQETRTLGQYT
+871 AASRSQETRTLGQYT
-886 TEKVKNTTS
+886 TDKVKNTTS
-895 SVKQKV
+895 SMKQKV

-936 KNKKNTDK
+936 KNKNNTDK

>member
-22 IVNYVLRWLG
+22 IVNYVFRWIG

-144 EIIKKNITDI
+144 EIIKKNITDV
-154 AVIDENKWKKK
+154 AVIDQNGWKKK
-165 EDMNPKNHIPEKNIR
+165 EDMNPKNNIPEKNIR

-189 KDFEFAKDKKLSDEG
+189 EDFELTKDKDLSDNG
-204 QKILKNK
+204 KKILKNK
-211 RVMDGMGVASLAELK
+211 RVMDALGVASLAELK

-251 LITGLTLLLV
+251 LITGATLLLV

-314 KLYLMGTAFL
+314 KLYIMGTEFL
-324 HDKLNGVPYL
+324 HDKLSGVPYL

-346 GPAVVERLFGIDIG
+346 GPAIVERLFGIDIG
-360 LKSSWGMLVGG
+360 LKSSWGMLAGG
-371 FALGKGIGS
+371 FALGKGIGG
-380 LANSKP
+380 LAYSKP
-386 MKSLGNMIGKGAKGA
+386 MKGLGNMIGKGAKGA
-401 AEGTGVAAAKTAS
+401 AQGTGVVAAKTAS
-414 AAAMATGGV
+414 AAATTASAAVMATGGM
-423 AGLISGLKK
+423 AGIISGLKK
-432 GNESENKE
+432 GNESEKKE
-440 SLQDQMKKADQKKAN
+440 SLQDQIKKADQKKAN
-455 GNDVAKNEKEK
+455 GNDLANKEKEK
-466 GNLNKEKDKKNGG
+466 GNLNKEEDKKNGG
-479 TPSLQEDMKKGG
+479 TPSIQEDMKKEG
-491 NENPGGVNGQ
+491 NENPGVANGQ
-501 ESGTTSLQDEMKE
+501 ESGTTSLQDEIKE
-514 AGKLNG
+514 AGKVSG

-527 AGTVRQGAS
+527 EGA
-536 EGSQTPGTVRQGASE
+536 
-551 GNPTAG
+551 
-557 TVRQGAN
+557 VRQGAN
-564 EGGQT
+564 EG
-569 PGTVRQGT
+569 
-577 SEGGQTPGTVRQGTS
+577 
-592 EGNQTPGTVRQGAS
+592 
-606 EGSQTPGTVKQGAN
+606 SQTP
-620 EGGQTP
+620 
-626 GTVRQGA
+626 
-633 NEGNPTAGTVR
+633 
-644 QGTSE
+644 
-649 GSQTP
+649 
-654 GTVRQGTSEGSQT
+654 
-667 PGTVRQGAS
+667 
-676 EGGQTSGTVRQ
+676 
-687 GTSEGSQTSSPAPM
+687 SPAPM
-701 ETPRSVP
+701 ETSRPVPSGNSPAPVEASRPVPSGNSPAPVETPRSVP
-708 SGGSPAPVETPKSVP
+708 SGSSPAPVEASRPVPSGSSPAPVETSRPVS
-723 SGGSPA
+723 SGSSPA

-742 SAPVETPRSVPSGS
+742 SAPVETSRPVSSGNS
-756 SSAPVET
+756 PAPVET
-763 PRSVPSG
+763 SRPVSSGSSPAPVEASRPVPSG
-770 GSPAPVE
+770 GSPV
-777 TPRSVP
+777 S
-783 SGSSTA
+783 
-789 PVETPR
+789 
-795 SVPSGSSSAPVE
+795 
-807 TPRSVPSGSSSAP
+807 
-820 VETPRSVPSGG
+820 
-831 SPAPVETPKSVP
+831 
-843 SGGSPAPADI
+843 ADI

-871 AASRGQETRTLGQYT
+871 AASSSHETRTLGQYAT
-886 TEKVKNTTS
+886 DTVKKGYSSTTS
-895 SVKQKV
+895 SAKQTV
-901 RGVQERINTS
+901 RGVQERINNS

-924 QNTGKSWRDIVN
+924 QNTGRSWRDIVS
-936 KNKKNTDK
+936 KNKKNTDEK
-944 K
+944 